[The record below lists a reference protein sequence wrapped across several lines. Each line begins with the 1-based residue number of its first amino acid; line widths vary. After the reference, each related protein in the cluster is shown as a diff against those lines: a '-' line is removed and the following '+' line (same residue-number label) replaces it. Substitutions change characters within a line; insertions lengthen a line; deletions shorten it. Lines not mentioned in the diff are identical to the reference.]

1 MNKFLKL
8 SWPHAVAILALV
20 VLSSAY
26 FSPLWQG
33 YDLDQNDIVQWRG
46 MSQELSNYR
55 QLHNEEALWSNSMF
69 GGMPAYQVSTE
80 HNANLLRPILLTLR
94 LGLPG
99 AIGTLFL
106 CFLGYY
112 ILGLCLRLGPWYSLV
127 GAVAFGF
134 ATITILY
141 LGAGHTGKVTSIAF
155 LAPALGGF
163 ILAFRGRA
171 YLGGAIFMLFL
182 GLNIAANHL
191 QMTYYL
197 AFLLVAVALGESI
210 RLLITKQFKAL
221 GMSLAVLAV
230 ASIVAVL
237 PSASNLMTTFEYSKY
252 TTRGSS
258 DLTLKPKESSNIEQ
272 EGLSGSYILDYN
284 FASGEQWSLLI
295 PNAKGGA
302 SSRGIDNKDAFLRA
316 GKINKIVNKGEIK
329 NYLQKYSNGYWG
341 AQSFTGGAFYFGAAI
356 MTLFILA
363 FVGLKDGIKWP
374 FLVITL
380 LALGLCLK
388 EMTGLNSMF
397 IEKIPLYN
405 KFRDS
410 KMILVLI
417 QVMAAAMGMMF
428 LKKLVE
434 GEIAWGEKGKKI
446 LTSAVAVFAIVI
458 MYLYVSPS
466 SIGSLITEQE
476 QEQVDKAPPE
486 QRSVMGEYI
495 TALNDVRAEIFKA
508 DAKRSLF
515 LVILASGGVLTL
527 LYAKNKKLKMSILP
541 AIGLI
546 ALFDGFSVSRRY
558 LNLEK
563 EKGATYKKFV
573 TLEQKE
579 IPVKANTADFSILD
593 LEKPAVVDFENKSK
607 ALEQAL
613 TNSGI
618 YDHVKTKG
626 ALKEVANFG
635 ALQLNSDF
643 RVARLGNPFND
654 AQTSFFHK
662 SIGGYHG
669 AKLKRFQEIIDFH
682 LSNEL
687 RLVQNSLIDF
697 ALRTDSTIAKQALE
711 LKDSPELDNFYQA
724 LLQQYDFSAFSQPL
738 KTPVL
743 NMLNTKYYI
752 GNPEQPAIPNKFA
765 IGNAWF
771 VSQVKTTNNSDEE
784 IVALGEIDPKV
795 EATTQ
800 ASFATQ
806 FHAAQGAVDS
816 TASVRMLAYETKV
829 LRYEVNNTSAEA
841 QPVVFSEIYYPEGW
855 ICRIDGNEVEAARVN
870 YVLRGA
876 MVPAGTHTVEWS
888 FEPKV
893 WEKGTTISYAG
904 SALLFALL
912 AFAGFMV
919 YKEEKKA

>member
-1 MNKFLKL
+1 
-8 SWPHAVAILALV
+8 
-20 VLSSAY
+20 
-26 FSPLWQG
+26 
-33 YDLDQNDIVQWRG
+33 
-46 MSQELSNYR
+46 
-55 QLHNEEALWSNSMF
+55 
-69 GGMPAYQVSTE
+69 
-80 HNANLLRPILLTLR
+80 
-94 LGLPG
+94 
-99 AIGTLFL
+99 
-106 CFLGYY
+106 
-112 ILGLCLRLGPWYSLV
+112 
-127 GAVAFGF
+127 
-134 ATITILY
+134 LY

-210 RLLITKQFKAL
+210 RLAVAKQFKAL

-230 ASIVAVL
+230 ASVVAVL

-302 SSRGIDNKDAFLRA
+302 SAAIGDKNKDAIPNA
-316 GKINKIVNKGEIK
+316 AKGNKNVNKFKDDLKGT
-329 NYLQKYSNGYWG
+329 NSYWG
-341 AQSFTGGAFYFGAAI
+341 AQRFTGGAFYFGAAI

-397 IEKIPLYN
+397 IEKIPMYN

-410 KMILVLI
+410 KMILVLV

-434 GEIAWGEKGKKI
+434 GEVAWGKNGKKI
-446 LTSAVAVFAIVI
+446 LTGAVAVFAIVI

-466 SIGSLITEQE
+466 STGILISPQE
-476 QEQVDKAPPE
+476 QEQFDQMAKNAPKE
-486 QRSVMGEYI
+486 QVAMIDDYSS
-495 TALNDVRAEIFKA
+495 ALQDVRAEIFKA

-515 LVILASGGVLTL
+515 LVLLISGGVLAL
-527 LYAKNKKLKMSILP
+527 VYMNNKTLKMAILP
-541 AIGLI
+541 IVGVI
-546 ALFDGFSVSRRY
+546 VLFDGFSVSRRY

-563 EKGATYKKFV
+563 EKGAYKKFV
-573 TLEQKE
+573 TLEEKE
-579 IPVKANTADFSILD
+579 IPVKPSAADFSILD
-593 LEKPAVVDFENKSK
+593 LEKPAVADFENKSNSLEE
-607 ALEQAL
+607 ALK
-613 TNSGI
+613 NSGI
-618 YDHVKTKG
+618 YDHVKSKD
-626 ALKEVANFG
+626 AMKEVANFG
-635 ALQLNSDF
+635 TLQLNSDF

-654 AQTSFFHK
+654 AETSFFHK

-669 AKLKRFQEIIDFH
+669 AKLKRIQEVIDFH
-682 LSNEL
+682 LAE
-687 RLVQNSLIDF
+687 
-697 ALRTDSTIAKQALE
+697 
-711 LKDSPELDNFYQA
+711 ELDSALAYLQA
-724 LLQQYDFSAFSQPL
+724 GTFDSLGGSLSI
-738 KTPVL
+738 L

-765 IGNAWF
+765 MGNAWF
-771 VSQVKTTNNSDEE
+771 VSKVRTTNNSDEE
-784 IVALGEIDPKV
+784 IVALGEINPKV

-841 QPVVFSEIYYPEGW
+841 QPVVFSEIYYPQGW
-855 ICRIDGNEVEAARVN
+855 ICRIDGNEVDAARVN

-912 AFAGFMV
+912 GLAGFMV
-919 YKEEKKA
+919 YKEERKLS

>member
-8 SWPHAVAILALV
+8 SWPHAVAILSLV
-20 VLSSAY
+20 ILSSAY

-80 HNANLLRPILLTLR
+80 HNANLLRPVLLTLR

-210 RLLITKQFKAL
+210 RLIVEKQFKAL
-221 GMSLAVLAV
+221 SMSLAVLAV
-230 ASIVAVL
+230 ASVVAVL

-302 SSRGIDNKDAFLRA
+302 SAAIGDKNKDAISNA
-316 GKINKIVNKGEIK
+316 AKGNKNVNKFKDDLKGT
-329 NYLQKYSNGYWG
+329 NSYWG
-341 AQSFTGGAFYFGAAI
+341 AQRFTGGAFYFGAAI

-397 IEKIPLYN
+397 IEKIPMYN

-446 LTSAVAVFAIVI
+446 LTGAVAVFAIVI

-466 SIGSLITEQE
+466 STGTMISPQE
-476 QEQVDKAPPE
+476 QEQFDQMAKSAPKE
-486 QRSVMGEYI
+486 QVAMIDDYSS
-495 TALNDVRAEIFKA
+495 ALQDVRAEIFKS
-508 DAKRSLF
+508 DVKRSLF
-515 LVILASGGVLTL
+515 LVLLVSGAVLALV
-527 LYAKNKKLKMSILP
+527 YVKNSTLKMAILP
-541 AIGLI
+541 VIGVI

-563 EKGATYKKFV
+563 EKGAYKKFV
-573 TLEQKE
+573 TLEEKE
-579 IPVKANTADFSILD
+579 IPVKPSAADFSILD
-593 LEKPAVVDFENKSK
+593 LEKPAVADFDNKSN

-613 TNSGI
+613 SNSGI

-654 AQTSFFHK
+654 AETSFFHK

-669 AKLKRFQEIIDFH
+669 AKLKRIQEVIDFH
-682 LSNEL
+682 LAE
-687 RLVQNSLIDF
+687 
-697 ALRTDSTIAKQALE
+697 
-711 LKDSPELDNFYQA
+711 ELDSALAYLQA
-724 LLQQYDFSAFSQPL
+724 GTFDSLGGSLSI
-738 KTPVL
+738 L

-771 VSQVKTTNNSDEE
+771 VSKVRTTNNSDEE
-784 IVALGEIDPKV
+784 MIALGEIDSKM

-800 ASFATQ
+800 ASFGTQ
-806 FHAAQGAVDS
+806 FHASQSAVDS

-855 ICRIDGNEVEAARVN
+855 ICRIDGNEVDAARVN
-870 YVLRGA
+870 YVLRGT

>member
-8 SWPHAVAILALV
+8 SWPHAVAILSLV
-20 VLSSAY
+20 ILASVY

-33 YDLDQNDIVQWRG
+33 FDLDQHDIVQWRG

-55 QLHNEEALWSNSMF
+55 ELHNEEALWSNSMF

-80 HNANLLRPILLTLR
+80 HNANLLRPILLVLR

-134 ATITILY
+134 ATINILY

-197 AFLLVAVALGESI
+197 AFLLITVAIGESV
-210 RLLITKQFKAL
+210 RLAVGKQFKAL
-221 GMSLAVLAV
+221 LMSLAVLAV
-230 ASIVAVL
+230 ATVVAIL
-237 PSASNLMTTFEYSKY
+237 PSASNLMTTYEYSKY

-258 DLTLKPKESSNIEQ
+258 DLTLKPKESSNIEK

-302 SSRGIDNKDAFLRA
+302 SAAIAESNKDAIPNA
-316 GKINKIVNKGEIK
+316 AKGNKNVNKFKDDLKGT
-329 NYLQKYSNGYWG
+329 NAYWG
-341 AQSFTGGAFYFGAAI
+341 AQRFTGGAFYFGAAI

-397 IEKIPLYN
+397 IEKIPMYN

-446 LTSAVAVFAIVI
+446 LTGAVAVFAIVI

-466 SIGSLITEQE
+466 STGSMISPQE
-476 QEQVDKAPPE
+476 QEQFDEMAKSAPKE
-486 QRSVMGEYI
+486 QVAMIDDYSS
-495 TALNDVRAEIFKA
+495 ALQDVRAEIFKA

-515 LVILASGGVLTL
+515 LVLLVSGAVLALV
-527 LYAKNKKLKMSILP
+527 YVKNSTLKMAILP
-541 AIGLI
+541 VIGVI
-546 ALFDGFSVSRRY
+546 ALIDGFSVSRRY
-558 LNLEK
+558 LNLDK
-563 EKGATYKKFV
+563 EKGAYKKFV
-573 TLEQKE
+573 AIENKE
-579 IPVKANTADFSILD
+579 IPVKAKAADFSILD
-593 LEKPAVVDFENKSK
+593 LEKPNVADFDNKSNE
-607 ALEQAL
+607 LEQAL
-613 TNSGI
+613 KNSGI
-618 YDHVKTKG
+618 YNHVKSKD
-626 ALKEVANFG
+626 AMKEVANFG

-654 AQTSFFHK
+654 AETSFFHK

-669 AKLKRFQEIIDFH
+669 AKLKRMQEVIDFH
-682 LSNEL
+682 LTE
-687 RLVQNSLIDF
+687 
-697 ALRTDSTIAKQALE
+697 
-711 LKDSPELDNFYQA
+711 ELDSAIAYLQA
-724 LLQQYDFSAFSQPL
+724 GTFDSLGGTL
-738 KTPVL
+738 TVL

-752 GNPEQPAIPNKFA
+752 GNPEQPAFPNKFA
-765 IGNAWF
+765 MGNAWF
-771 VSQVKTTNNSDEE
+771 VSKVRTTNNSDEE
-784 IVALGEIDPKV
+784 MIALGEIDAKM

-800 ASFATQ
+800 ASFGTQ
-806 FHAAQGAVDS
+806 FHAAQSAVDS

-870 YVLRGA
+870 YVLRGV

-893 WEKGTTISYAG
+893 WERGTTISYAG

>member
-1 MNKFLKL
+1 MNNFLKL
-8 SWPHAVAILALV
+8 SWPHAVAILSLV
-20 VLSSAY
+20 ILSSVY

-55 QLHNEEALWSNSMF
+55 ELHKEEALWSNSMF
-69 GGMPAYQVSTE
+69 GGMPAYQVSTK
-80 HNANLLRPILLTLR
+80 HDANLLRPILLTLR

-134 ATITILY
+134 ATINILY
-141 LGAGHTGKVTSIAF
+141 LGAGHTGKVTAIAF

-197 AFLLVAVALGESI
+197 AFLLVAVAIGESV
-210 RLLITKQFKAL
+210 RLIVAKQFKAL
-221 GMSLAVLAV
+221 SMSLAVLAV

-302 SSRGIDNKDAFLRA
+302 SAAIAENNKDAIPNA
-316 GKINKIVNKGEIK
+316 AKGNKNVNKFKDDLKGT
-329 NYLQKYSNGYWG
+329 NSYWG
-341 AQSFTGGAFYFGAAI
+341 AQRFTGGAFYFGAAI

-374 FLVITL
+374 FLVVTL

-397 IEKIPLYN
+397 IEKIPMYN

-428 LKKLVE
+428 LKRLVE
-434 GEIAWGEKGKKI
+434 GEIAWGAKGKKV
-446 LTSAVAVFAIVI
+446 LTGAVAVFALVI
-458 MYLYVSPS
+458 MFLYVSPS
-466 SIGSLITEQE
+466 STGSLISPQE
-476 QEQVDKAPPE
+476 QEQFDQMAKSAPKE
-486 QRSVMGEYI
+486 QVAMIDDYTS
-495 TALNDVRAEIFKA
+495 ALQDVRVEIFKA

-515 LVILASGGVLTL
+515 LVILISGAVLAL
-527 LYAKNKKLKMSILP
+527 VYVKNDKLKMAILP
-541 AIGLI
+541 IVGVI
-546 ALFDGFSVSRRY
+546 VLFDGFSVSRRY

-563 EKGATYKKFV
+563 EKGAYKKFV
-573 TLEQKE
+573 TLEEKE
-579 IPVKANTADFSILD
+579 IPVNPSAADFSILD
-593 LEKPAVVDFENKSK
+593 LEKPNVADFDNKSN

-626 ALKEVANFG
+626 AMKEVANFG

-654 AQTSFFHK
+654 AETSFFHK

-669 AKLKRFQEIIDFH
+669 AKLKRMQEVIDFH
-682 LSNEL
+682 LAE
-687 RLVQNSLIDF
+687 
-697 ALRTDSTIAKQALE
+697 
-711 LKDSPELDNFYQA
+711 ELDSAIAYLQA
-724 LLQQYDFSAFSQPL
+724 GTFDSLGGTL
-738 KTPVL
+738 TVL

-752 GNPEQPAIPNKFA
+752 GNPEQPAFPNKFA
-765 IGNAWF
+765 MGNAWF
-771 VSQVKTTNNSDEE
+771 VSKVRTTNNSDEE
-784 IVALGEIDPKV
+784 MIALGEIDSKI

-800 ASFATQ
+800 ASFGTQ
-806 FHAAQGAVDS
+806 FHAPQTAVDS

-855 ICRIDGNEVEAARVN
+855 ICRIDGNEVDAARVN

-912 AFAGFMV
+912 GLAGFMV

>member
-1 MNKFLKL
+1 MNNFLKL
-8 SWPHAVAILALV
+8 SWPHAVAILSLV
-20 VLSSAY
+20 ILSSVY

-55 QLHNEEALWSNSMF
+55 ELHKEEALWSNSMF
-69 GGMPAYQVSTE
+69 GGMPAYQVSTK
-80 HNANLLRPILLTLR
+80 HDANLLRPILLTLR

-127 GAVAFGF
+127 GAVAFGL
-134 ATITILY
+134 ATINILY
-141 LGAGHTGKVTSIAF
+141 LGAGHTGKVTAIAF

-197 AFLLVAVALGESI
+197 AFLLIAVAIGESV
-210 RLLITKQFKAL
+210 RLILAKQFKAL
-221 GMSLAVLAV
+221 SMSLAVLAV
-230 ASIVAVL
+230 ASVVAVL
-237 PSASNLMTTFEYSKY
+237 PSASNLMTTYEYSKY

-302 SSRGIDNKDAFLRA
+302 SAAIAENNKDAIPNA
-316 GKINKIVNKGEIK
+316 AKGNKNVNKFKDDLKGT
-329 NYLQKYSNGYWG
+329 NSYWG
-341 AQSFTGGAFYFGAAI
+341 AQRFTGGAFYFGAAI

-374 FLVITL
+374 FLVVTL

-397 IEKIPLYN
+397 IEKIPMYN

-428 LKKLVE
+428 LKRLVE
-434 GEIAWGEKGKKI
+434 GEIAWGAKGKKV
-446 LTSAVAVFAIVI
+446 LTVAVAVFALVI
-458 MYLYVSPS
+458 MFLYLSPS
-466 SIGSLITEQE
+466 STGSLIAPQE
-476 QEQVDKAPPE
+476 QEQFDQMAKSAPKE
-486 QRSVMGEYI
+486 QVAMIDDYTS
-495 TALNDVRAEIFKA
+495 ALQDVRVEIFKA

-515 LVILASGGVLTL
+515 LVILISGAVLAL
-527 LYAKNKKLKMSILP
+527 VYVKNDKLKMAILP
-541 AIGLI
+541 IVGVI
-546 ALFDGFSVSRRY
+546 VLFDGFSVSRRY

-563 EKGATYKKFV
+563 EKGAYKKFV
-573 TLEQKE
+573 TLEEKE
-579 IPVKANTADFSILD
+579 IPVKPSAADFSILD
-593 LEKPAVVDFENKSK
+593 LEKPAVADFDNKSN

-626 ALKEVANFG
+626 AMKEVANFG

-654 AQTSFFHK
+654 AETSFFHK

-669 AKLKRFQEIIDFH
+669 AKLKRMQEVIDFH
-682 LSNEL
+682 LAE
-687 RLVQNSLIDF
+687 
-697 ALRTDSTIAKQALE
+697 
-711 LKDSPELDNFYQA
+711 ELDSAIAYLQA
-724 LLQQYDFSAFSQPL
+724 GTFDSLGGTL
-738 KTPVL
+738 TVL

-752 GNPEQPAIPNKFA
+752 GNPEQPAFPNKFA
-765 IGNAWF
+765 MGNAWF
-771 VSQVKTTNNSDEE
+771 VSKVRTTNNSDEE
-784 IVALGEIDPKV
+784 MIALGEIDSKI

-800 ASFATQ
+800 ASFGTQ
-806 FHAAQGAVDS
+806 FHAPQTAVDS

-855 ICRIDGNEVEAARVN
+855 ICRIDGNEVDAARVN

-912 AFAGFMV
+912 GLAGFMV

>member
-8 SWPHAVAILALV
+8 SWPHAVAILSLV
-20 VLSSAY
+20 ILSSVY

-55 QLHNEEALWSNSMF
+55 ELHNEEALWSNSMF

-210 RLLITKQFKAL
+210 RLIVEKQFKAL
-221 GMSLAVLAV
+221 SMSLAVLAV
-230 ASIVAVL
+230 ASIVGVL

-302 SSRGIDNKDAFLRA
+302 SAAIGDKNKDAIPNA
-316 GKINKIVNKGEIK
+316 AKGNKNVNKFKDDLKGT
-329 NYLQKYSNGYWG
+329 NAYWG
-341 AQSFTGGAFYFGAAI
+341 AQRFTGGAFYFGAAI

-397 IEKIPLYN
+397 IEKIPMYN

-434 GEIAWGEKGKKI
+434 GEVAWGKNGKKI
-446 LTSAVAVFAIVI
+446 LTGAVAVFAIVI
-458 MYLYVSPS
+458 MYLFVSPS
-466 SIGSLITEQE
+466 STGTMISPQE
-476 QEQVDKAPPE
+476 QEQFNEFGTVHLVSEILNNPAKAIAAPKEQLAMVDD
-486 QRSVMGEYI
+486 YI
-495 TALNDVRAEIFKA
+495 GGLSAVRAEIFKA

-515 LVILASGGVLTL
+515 LVILISGAVLAL
-527 LYAKNKKLKMSILP
+527 VYVKNDKLKMAILP
-541 AIGLI
+541 IVGVI
-546 ALFDGFSVSRRY
+546 VLFDGFSVSRRY
-558 LNLEK
+558 LNLDK
-563 EKGATYKKFV
+563 EKGAYKKFV
-573 TLEQKE
+573 SLEEKE
-579 IPVKANTADFSILD
+579 IPVKPSAADFSILD
-593 LEKPAVVDFENKSK
+593 LEKPAVADFDNKSN

-618 YDHVKTKG
+618 YDHVKSKG

-643 RVARLGNPFND
+643 RVARLGNTFND
-654 AQTSFFHK
+654 AETSFFHK

-669 AKLKRFQEIIDFH
+669 AKLKRIQEVIDFH
-682 LSNEL
+682 LAEDLDSAL
-687 RLVQNSLIDF
+687 AYLQAGTFDSLGGS
-697 ALRTDSTIAKQALE
+697 LS
-711 LKDSPELDNFYQA
+711 
-724 LLQQYDFSAFSQPL
+724 
-738 KTPVL
+738 VL

-765 IGNAWF
+765 MGNAWF
-771 VSQVKTTNNSDEE
+771 VSKVKTTNNSDEE
-784 IVALGEIDPKV
+784 MVALGEIDAKV

-800 ASFATQ
+800 AAYATQ
-806 FHAAQGAVDS
+806 FHAPQTTVDS

-912 AFAGFMV
+912 GLAGFMV

>member
-8 SWPHAVAILALV
+8 SWPHAVAILSLV
-20 VLSSAY
+20 ILSSVY

-55 QLHNEEALWSNSMF
+55 ELHNEEALWSNSMF

-80 HNANLLRPILLTLR
+80 HNANLLRPILLVLR

-127 GAVAFGF
+127 GSIAFGF

-155 LAPALGGF
+155 LAPTLGGF

-197 AFLLVAVALGESI
+197 AFLLVAVAVGESI
-210 RLLITKQFKAL
+210 RLVLAKQFKAL

-230 ASIVAVL
+230 ASVVAVL

-302 SSRGIDNKDAFLRA
+302 SSAIGDKNKDAIPNA
-316 GKINKIVNKGEIK
+316 AKGNKNVNKFKDDLKGT
-329 NYLQKYSNGYWG
+329 NSYWG
-341 AQSFTGGAFYFGAAI
+341 AQRFTGGAFYFGAAI

-397 IEKIPLYN
+397 IEKIPMYN

-446 LTSAVAVFAIVI
+446 LTGAVALFAIVI
-458 MYLYVSPS
+458 MFLYVSPS
-466 SIGSLITEQE
+466 STGTMISPQE
-476 QEQVDKAPPE
+476 QEQFDQMAKSGPKE
-486 QRSVMGEYI
+486 QAAMVEDYSV
-495 TALNDVRAEIFKA
+495 ALQDVRAEIFKA

-515 LVILASGGVLTL
+515 LVILISGGVLAL
-527 LYAKNKKLKMSILP
+527 LYVKKDKLKLAILP
-541 AIGLI
+541 IVGVI
-546 ALFDGFSVSRRY
+546 VLFDGFSVSRRY

-563 EKGATYKKFV
+563 EKGAYKKFV
-573 TLEQKE
+573 TLEEKE
-579 IPVKANTADFSILD
+579 IPVKPSAADFSILD
-593 LEKPAVVDFENKSK
+593 LEKPAVADFDNKSNE
-607 ALEQAL
+607 LEQAL

-618 YDHVKTKG
+618 YDHIKTKG

-635 ALQLNSDF
+635 TLQLNSDF

-654 AQTSFFHK
+654 AETSFFHK

-669 AKLKRFQEIIDFH
+669 AKLKRIQEVIDFH
-682 LSNEL
+682 LAE
-687 RLVQNSLIDF
+687 
-697 ALRTDSTIAKQALE
+697 
-711 LKDSPELDNFYQA
+711 ELDSALAYLQA
-724 LLQQYDFSAFSQPL
+724 GTYDSLGGSL
-738 KTPVL
+738 SVL

-765 IGNAWF
+765 MGNAWF

-784 IVALGEIDPKV
+784 IVALGEIDAKL

-800 ASFATQ
+800 TIFTTQ
-806 FHAAQGAVDS
+806 FHAPQSAVDS

-855 ICRIDGNEVEAARVN
+855 ICRIDGNEVDAARVN

-912 AFAGFMV
+912 GLAGFMV

>member
-1 MNKFLKL
+1 MNKFFKL
-8 SWPHAVAILALV
+8 SWPHAVAILSLV
-20 VLSSAY
+20 ILASVY

-55 QLHNEEALWSNSMF
+55 ELHNEEALWSNSMF

-134 ATITILY
+134 ATINILY

-210 RLLITKQFKAL
+210 RLIVEKQFKAL
-221 GMSLAVLAV
+221 SMSLAVLAV

-237 PSASNLMTTFEYSKY
+237 PSASNLMTTYEYSKY

-302 SSRGIDNKDAFLRA
+302 SAAIGDKNKDAIPNA
-316 GKINKIVNKGEIK
+316 AKGNKNVNKFKDDLKGT
-329 NYLQKYSNGYWG
+329 NSYWG
-341 AQSFTGGAFYFGAAI
+341 AQRFTGGAFYFGAAI
-356 MTLFILA
+356 MSLFILA

-397 IEKIPLYN
+397 IEKIPMYN

-434 GEIAWGEKGKKI
+434 GEVAWGKNGKKI
-446 LTSAVAVFAIVI
+446 LTGAVAVFAIVI

-466 SIGSLITEQE
+466 STGTMISPQE
-476 QEQVDKAPPE
+476 QEQFDQMAKSAPKE
-486 QRSVMGEYI
+486 QVAMIDDYSS
-495 TALNDVRAEIFKA
+495 ALQDVRAEIFKA

-515 LVILASGGVLTL
+515 LVLLISGGVLAL
-527 LYAKNKKLKMSILP
+527 VYMNNKTLKMAILP
-541 AIGLI
+541 IVGVI
-546 ALFDGFSVSRRY
+546 VLFDGFSVSRRY

-563 EKGATYKKFV
+563 EKGAYKKFV
-573 TLEQKE
+573 TLEEKE
-579 IPVKANTADFSILD
+579 IPVKPSAADFSILD
-593 LEKPAVVDFENKSK
+593 LEKPAVADFENKSNS
-607 ALEQAL
+607 LEQAL
-613 TNSGI
+613 KNSGI
-618 YDHVKTKG
+618 YDHVKSKDG
-626 ALKEVANFG
+626 MKEVANFG
-635 ALQLNSDF
+635 TLQLNSDF

-654 AQTSFFHK
+654 AETSFFHK

-669 AKLKRFQEIIDFH
+669 AKLKRIQEVIDFH
-682 LSNEL
+682 LAE
-687 RLVQNSLIDF
+687 
-697 ALRTDSTIAKQALE
+697 
-711 LKDSPELDNFYQA
+711 ELDSALAYLQA
-724 LLQQYDFSAFSQPL
+724 GTFDSLGGSLSI
-738 KTPVL
+738 L

-771 VSQVKTTNNSDEE
+771 VSKVKTTNNSDEE
-784 IVALGEIDPKV
+784 IIALGEIDPKV

-912 AFAGFMV
+912 GLAGFMV
-919 YKEEKKA
+919 YKEERKLS

>member
-8 SWPHAVAILALV
+8 SWPHAVAILSLV
-20 VLSSAY
+20 ILSSVY

-55 QLHNEEALWSNSMF
+55 ELHKEEALWSNSMF

-134 ATITILY
+134 ATINILY

-197 AFLLVAVALGESI
+197 AFLLVAVALGESV
-210 RLLITKQFKAL
+210 RLIVEKQFKAL

-237 PSASNLMTTFEYSKY
+237 PSASNLMTTYEYSKY

-302 SSRGIDNKDAFLRA
+302 SAAIGDKNKDAIPNA
-316 GKINKIVNKGEIK
+316 AKGNKNVNKFKDDLKGT
-329 NYLQKYSNGYWG
+329 NSYWG
-341 AQSFTGGAFYFGAAI
+341 AQRFTGGAFYFGAAI

-397 IEKIPLYN
+397 IEKIPMYN
-405 KFRDS
+405 KFGDS

-446 LTSAVAVFAIVI
+446 LTGAVAVFAIVI

-466 SIGSLITEQE
+466 STGTMISPQE
-476 QEQVDKAPPE
+476 QEQFDQMAKSAPKE
-486 QRSVMGEYI
+486 QVAMIDDYSS
-495 TALNDVRAEIFKA
+495 ALQDVRAEIFKA

-515 LVILASGGVLTL
+515 FVIVVSAAILSLIYVKNKNLRLAVLPVIGVL
-527 LYAKNKKLKMSILP
+527 
-541 AIGLI
+541 
-546 ALFDGFSVSRRY
+546 ALMDGFSVSRRY

-563 EKGATYKKFV
+563 EKGAYKKFV
-573 TLEQKE
+573 AIENKE
-579 IPVKANTADFSILD
+579 IPVKAKAADFSILD
-593 LEKPAVVDFENKSK
+593 LEKPNVADFDNKSNE
-607 ALEQAL
+607 LEQAL
-613 TNSGI
+613 KKSGI
-618 YDHVKTKG
+618 YDHVKSKD
-626 ALKEVANFG
+626 AMKEVANFG

-654 AQTSFFHK
+654 AETSFFHK

-669 AKLKRFQEIIDFH
+669 AKLKRMQEVIDFH
-682 LSNEL
+682 LAE
-687 RLVQNSLIDF
+687 
-697 ALRTDSTIAKQALE
+697 
-711 LKDSPELDNFYQA
+711 ELDSAIAYLQA
-724 LLQQYDFSAFSQPL
+724 GTFDSLGGSL
-738 KTPVL
+738 TVL

-765 IGNAWF
+765 MGNAWF
-771 VSQVKTTNNSDEE
+771 ISKVRTTNNSDEE
-784 IVALGEIDPKV
+784 MMALGEIDSKI

-800 ASFATQ
+800 ASFGTQ
-806 FHAAQGAVDS
+806 FHAAQSAVDS

-841 QPVVFSEIYYPEGW
+841 QPVVFSEIYYPQGW

-876 MVPAGTHTVEWS
+876 MIPAGTHTVEWS

>member
-8 SWPHAVAILALV
+8 SWPHAVAILSLV
-20 VLSSAY
+20 ILSSVY

-55 QLHNEEALWSNSMF
+55 ELHNEEALWSNSMF

-210 RLLITKQFKAL
+210 RLIVEKQFKAL
-221 GMSLAVLAV
+221 SKSLAVLAV

-302 SSRGIDNKDAFLRA
+302 SAAIGDKNKDAIPNA
-316 GKINKIVNKGEIK
+316 AKGNKNVNKFKDDLKGT
-329 NYLQKYSNGYWG
+329 NAYWG
-341 AQSFTGGAFYFGAAI
+341 AQRFTGGAFYFGAAI

-380 LALGLCLK
+380 LAVGLCLK
-388 EMTGLNSMF
+388 DMTGLNSMF
-397 IEKIPLYN
+397 IEKIPMYN

-410 KMILVLI
+410 KMILVLV

-434 GEIAWGEKGKKI
+434 GEVAWGNNGKKI
-446 LTSAVAVFAIVI
+446 LTGAVAVFAIVI

-466 SIGSLITEQE
+466 STGTMISPQE
-476 QEQVDKAPPE
+476 QEQFDQMAKSAPKE
-486 QRSVMGEYI
+486 QVAMIDDYSS
-495 TALNDVRAEIFKA
+495 ALQDVRAEIFKA

-515 LVILASGGVLTL
+515 LVILISGAVLAL
-527 LYAKNKKLKMSILP
+527 VYVKNDKLKMAILP
-541 AIGLI
+541 IVGVI
-546 ALFDGFSVSRRY
+546 VLFDGFSVSRRY
-558 LNLEK
+558 LNLDK
-563 EKGATYKKFV
+563 EKGAYKKFV
-573 TLEQKE
+573 SLEEKE
-579 IPVKANTADFSILD
+579 IPVKPSAADFSILD
-593 LEKPAVVDFENKSK
+593 LEKPAVADFDNKSN

-618 YDHVKTKG
+618 YDHVKSKG

-643 RVARLGNPFND
+643 RVARLGNTFND
-654 AQTSFFHK
+654 AETSFFHK

-669 AKLKRFQEIIDFH
+669 AKLKRIQEVIDFH
-682 LSNEL
+682 LAE
-687 RLVQNSLIDF
+687 
-697 ALRTDSTIAKQALE
+697 
-711 LKDSPELDNFYQA
+711 ELDSALAYLQA
-724 LLQQYDFSAFSQPL
+724 GTFDSLGGSL
-738 KTPVL
+738 TVL

-765 IGNAWF
+765 MGNAWF
-771 VSQVKTTNNSDEE
+771 VSKVKTTNNSDEE
-784 IVALGEIDPKV
+784 MVALGEIDAKV

-800 ASFATQ
+800 AAYATQ
-806 FHAAQGAVDS
+806 FHAPQTTVDS

-855 ICRIDGNEVEAARVN
+855 ICRIDGNEVDAARVN

>member
-1 MNKFLKL
+1 MKKFLKL
-8 SWPHAVAILALV
+8 SWPHAVAILTLV
-20 VLSSAY
+20 ILASVY

-33 YDLDQNDIVQWRG
+33 YDLNQPDIVQWRG

-55 QLHNEEALWSNSMF
+55 ELHNEEALWSNSMF

-134 ATITILY
+134 ATINILY

-197 AFLLVAVALGESI
+197 AFLLIAVAIGESV
-210 RLLITKQFKAL
+210 RLAVGKQFKAL
-221 GMSLAVLAV
+221 IMSLAVLAV
-230 ASIVAVL
+230 ASIVAIL
-237 PSASNLMTTFEYSKY
+237 PSASNLMTTYEYSKY

-258 DLTLKPKESSNIEQ
+258 ELTLKPKESSNIEQ

-302 SSRGIDNKDAFLRA
+302 SAAIGDKHKDAIPNAAKGNR
-316 GKINKIVNKGEIK
+316 NVNKFKDDLKGT
-329 NYLQKYSNGYWG
+329 NSYWG
-341 AQSFTGGAFYFGAAI
+341 AQRFTGGAFYFGAAI

-374 FLVITL
+374 FLIITL

-388 EMTGLNSMF
+388 EMIGLNSMF
-397 IEKIPLYN
+397 IEKIPMYN

-434 GEIAWGEKGKKI
+434 GEIAWGEKGKKV
-446 LTSAVAVFAIVI
+446 LTGAVAVFALVI

-466 SIGSLITEQE
+466 STGTMISPQE
-476 QEQVDKAPPE
+476 QEQFDQMSKSAPKE
-486 QRSVMGEYI
+486 QVAMIDDYSS
-495 TALNDVRAEIFKA
+495 ALQDVRAEIFKA

-515 LVILASGGVLTL
+515 LVILISGAVLAL
-527 LYAKNKKLKMSILP
+527 VYVKNDKLKMAILP
-541 AIGLI
+541 IVGVI
-546 ALFDGFSVSRRY
+546 VLFDGFSVSRRY

-563 EKGATYKKFV
+563 EKGAYKKFV
-573 TLEQKE
+573 TLEEKE
-579 IPVKANTADFSILD
+579 IPVKPSAADFSILD
-593 LEKPAVVDFENKSK
+593 LEKPLVADFDNKSN

-654 AQTSFFHK
+654 AETSFFHK

-669 AKLKRFQEIIDFH
+669 AKLKRIQEVIDFH
-682 LSNEL
+682 LAE
-687 RLVQNSLIDF
+687 
-697 ALRTDSTIAKQALE
+697 
-711 LKDSPELDNFYQA
+711 ELDSALAYLQA
-724 LLQQYDFSAFSQPL
+724 GTFDSLGGSL
-738 KTPVL
+738 TVL

-765 IGNAWF
+765 MGNAWF
-771 VSQVKTTNNSDEE
+771 VSKVKTTNNSDEE
-784 IVALGEIDPKV
+784 MIALGEIDPKM

-800 ASFATQ
+800 ASFGTQ
-806 FHAAQGAVDS
+806 FHAVQSAVDS

-919 YKEEKKA
+919 YREEKKA

>member
-8 SWPHAVAILALV
+8 SWPHAVAILSLV
-20 VLSSAY
+20 ILASVY

-33 YDLDQNDIVQWRG
+33 YDLNQPDIVQWRG

-55 QLHNEEALWSNSMF
+55 ELHNEEALWSNSMF

-134 ATITILY
+134 ATINILY

-197 AFLLVAVALGESI
+197 AFLLVAVAVGESI
-210 RLLITKQFKAL
+210 RLVLAKQFKAL

-230 ASIVAVL
+230 ASVVAVL
-237 PSASNLMTTFEYSKY
+237 PSASNLMTTYEYSKY

-302 SSRGIDNKDAFLRA
+302 SAAIGDKHKDAIPNA
-316 GKINKIVNKGEIK
+316 AKGNKNVNKFKDDLKGT
-329 NYLQKYSNGYWG
+329 NSYWG
-341 AQSFTGGAFYFGAAI
+341 AQRFTGGAFYFGAAI
-356 MTLFILA
+356 MSLFILA

-397 IEKIPLYN
+397 IEKIPMYN

-434 GEIAWGEKGKKI
+434 GEVAWGKNGKKI
-446 LTSAVAVFAIVI
+446 LTGAVAVFAIVI

-466 SIGSLITEQE
+466 STGTMISPQE
-476 QEQVDKAPPE
+476 QEQFDQMAKSAPKE
-486 QRSVMGEYI
+486 QVAMIDDYSS
-495 TALNDVRAEIFKA
+495 ALQDVRAEIFKA

-515 LVILASGGVLTL
+515 LVLLISGGVLAL
-527 LYAKNKKLKMSILP
+527 VYMNNKTLKMAILP
-541 AIGLI
+541 IVGVI
-546 ALFDGFSVSRRY
+546 VLFDGFSVSRRY

-563 EKGATYKKFV
+563 EKGAYKKFV
-573 TLEQKE
+573 TLEEKE
-579 IPVKANTADFSILD
+579 IPVKPSAADFSILD
-593 LEKPAVVDFENKSK
+593 LEKPAVADFENKSNS
-607 ALEQAL
+607 LEQAL
-613 TNSGI
+613 KNSGI
-618 YDHVKTKG
+618 YDHVKSKD
-626 ALKEVANFG
+626 AMKEVANFG
-635 ALQLNSDF
+635 TLQLNSDF

-654 AQTSFFHK
+654 AETSFFHK

-669 AKLKRFQEIIDFH
+669 AKLKRIQEVIDFH
-682 LSNEL
+682 LAE
-687 RLVQNSLIDF
+687 
-697 ALRTDSTIAKQALE
+697 
-711 LKDSPELDNFYQA
+711 ELDSALAYLQA
-724 LLQQYDFSAFSQPL
+724 GTFDSLGGSLSI
-738 KTPVL
+738 L

-771 VSQVKTTNNSDEE
+771 VSKVKTTNNSDEE

-829 LRYEVNNTSAEA
+829 LRYEVNNTSAES

-912 AFAGFMV
+912 GLAGFMV
-919 YKEEKKA
+919 YKEERKLS

>member
-8 SWPHAVAILALV
+8 SWPHAVAILSLV
-20 VLSSAY
+20 ILSSVY

-55 QLHNEEALWSNSMF
+55 ELHNEEALWSNSMF

-80 HNANLLRPILLTLR
+80 HNANLLRPILLVLR

-127 GAVAFGF
+127 GAIAFGF

-155 LAPALGGF
+155 LAPTLGGF

-197 AFLLVAVALGESI
+197 AFLLVAVAVGESI
-210 RLLITKQFKAL
+210 RLVLAKQFKAL

-230 ASIVAVL
+230 ASVVAVL

-302 SSRGIDNKDAFLRA
+302 SSAIGDKNKDAIPNA
-316 GKINKIVNKGEIK
+316 AKGNKNVNKFKDDLKGT
-329 NYLQKYSNGYWG
+329 NSYWG
-341 AQSFTGGAFYFGAAI
+341 AQRFTGGAFYFGAAI

-397 IEKIPLYN
+397 IEKIPMYN

-417 QVMAAAMGMMF
+417 QVMAAALGMMF

-446 LTSAVAVFAIVI
+446 LTGAVALFAIVI
-458 MYLYVSPS
+458 MFLYVSPS
-466 SIGSLITEQE
+466 STGNMISPQE
-476 QEQVDKAPPE
+476 QEQFDQMAKSGPKE
-486 QRSVMGEYI
+486 QAAMVEDYSV
-495 TALNDVRAEIFKA
+495 ALQDVRAEIFKA

-515 LVILASGGVLTL
+515 LVILISGGVLAL
-527 LYAKNKKLKMSILP
+527 LYVKKDKLKLAILP
-541 AIGLI
+541 IVGVI
-546 ALFDGFSVSRRY
+546 VLFDGFSVSRRY

-563 EKGATYKKFV
+563 EKGAYKKFV
-573 TLEQKE
+573 TLEEKE
-579 IPVKANTADFSILD
+579 IPVKPSAADFSILD
-593 LEKPAVVDFENKSK
+593 LEKPAVADFDNKSNE
-607 ALEQAL
+607 LEQAL

-618 YDHVKTKG
+618 YDHIKTKG

-635 ALQLNSDF
+635 TLQLNSDF

-654 AQTSFFHK
+654 AETSFFHK

-669 AKLKRFQEIIDFH
+669 AKLKRIQEVIDFH
-682 LSNEL
+682 LAE
-687 RLVQNSLIDF
+687 
-697 ALRTDSTIAKQALE
+697 
-711 LKDSPELDNFYQA
+711 ELDSALAYLQA
-724 LLQQYDFSAFSQPL
+724 GTYDSLGGSL
-738 KTPVL
+738 SVL

-765 IGNAWF
+765 MGNAWF

-784 IVALGEIDPKV
+784 IVALGEIDAKL

-800 ASFATQ
+800 TTFTTQ
-806 FHAAQGAVDS
+806 FHAPQSAVDS

-855 ICRIDGNEVEAARVN
+855 ICRIDGNEVDAARVN

-912 AFAGFMV
+912 GLAGFMV

>member
-1 MNKFLKL
+1 MNNFLKL
-8 SWPHAVAILALV
+8 SWPHAVAILSLV
-20 VLSSAY
+20 ILSSVY

-55 QLHNEEALWSNSMF
+55 ELHKEEALWSNSMF
-69 GGMPAYQVSTE
+69 GGMPAYQVSTK
-80 HNANLLRPILLTLR
+80 HDANLLRPILLTLR

-134 ATITILY
+134 ATINILY

-197 AFLLVAVALGESI
+197 AFLLIAVAIGESV
-210 RLLITKQFKAL
+210 RLLVGKQLKAL
-221 GMSLAVLAV
+221 MMSLAVLAV
-230 ASIVAVL
+230 ASVVAVL
-237 PSASNLMTTFEYSKY
+237 PSASNLLTTYEYSKY

-302 SSRGIDNKDAFLRA
+302 SAAIAENNKDAIPNA
-316 GKINKIVNKGEIK
+316 AKGNKNVNKFKDDLKGT
-329 NYLQKYSNGYWG
+329 NSYWG
-341 AQSFTGGAFYFGAAI
+341 AQRFTGGAFYFGAAI

-374 FLVITL
+374 FLVVTL

-397 IEKIPLYN
+397 IEKIPMYN

-428 LKKLVE
+428 LKRLVE
-434 GEIAWGEKGKKI
+434 GEIAWGAKGKKV
-446 LTSAVAVFAIVI
+446 LTGAVAVFALVI
-458 MYLYVSPS
+458 MFLYVSPS
-466 SIGSLITEQE
+466 STGSLISPQE
-476 QEQVDKAPPE
+476 QEQFDQMAKSAPKE
-486 QRSVMGEYI
+486 QVAMIDDYTS
-495 TALNDVRAEIFKA
+495 ALQDVRVEIFKA

-515 LVILASGGVLTL
+515 LVILISGAVLAL
-527 LYAKNKKLKMSILP
+527 VYVKNDKLKMAILP
-541 AIGLI
+541 IVGVI
-546 ALFDGFSVSRRY
+546 VLFDGFSVSRRY

-563 EKGATYKKFV
+563 EKGAYKKFV
-573 TLEQKE
+573 TLEEKE
-579 IPVKANTADFSILD
+579 IPVKPSAADFSILD
-593 LEKPAVVDFENKSK
+593 LEKPNVADFDNKSN

-626 ALKEVANFG
+626 AMKEVANFG

-654 AQTSFFHK
+654 AETSFFHK

-669 AKLKRFQEIIDFH
+669 AKLKRMQEVIDFH
-682 LSNEL
+682 LAE
-687 RLVQNSLIDF
+687 
-697 ALRTDSTIAKQALE
+697 
-711 LKDSPELDNFYQA
+711 ELDSAIAYLQA
-724 LLQQYDFSAFSQPL
+724 GTFDSLGGTL
-738 KTPVL
+738 TVL

-752 GNPEQPAIPNKFA
+752 GNPEQPAFPNKFA
-765 IGNAWF
+765 MGNAWF
-771 VSQVKTTNNSDEE
+771 VSKVRTTNNSDEE
-784 IVALGEIDPKV
+784 MIALGEIDSKI

-800 ASFATQ
+800 ASFGTQ
-806 FHAAQGAVDS
+806 FHAPQTAVDS

-855 ICRIDGNEVEAARVN
+855 ICRIDGNEVDAARVN

-912 AFAGFMV
+912 GLAGFMV

>member
-8 SWPHAVAILALV
+8 SWPHAVAILSLV
-20 VLSSAY
+20 ILASVY

-33 YDLDQNDIVQWRG
+33 YDLNQPDIVQWRG

-55 QLHNEEALWSNSMF
+55 ELHNEEALWSNSMF

-134 ATITILY
+134 ATINILY
-141 LGAGHTGKVTSIAF
+141 LAAGHTGKVTSIAF

-197 AFLLVAVALGESI
+197 AFLLVAVAVGESI
-210 RLLITKQFKAL
+210 RLVLAKQFKAL

-230 ASIVAVL
+230 ASVVAVL
-237 PSASNLMTTFEYSKY
+237 PSASNLMTTYEYSKY

-302 SSRGIDNKDAFLRA
+302 SAAIGDKHKDAIPNA
-316 GKINKIVNKGEIK
+316 AKGNKNVNKFKDDLKGT
-329 NYLQKYSNGYWG
+329 NSYWG
-341 AQSFTGGAFYFGAAI
+341 AQRFTGGAFYFGAAI
-356 MTLFILA
+356 MSLFILA

-397 IEKIPLYN
+397 IEKIPMYN

-434 GEIAWGEKGKKI
+434 GEVAWGKNGKKI
-446 LTSAVAVFAIVI
+446 LTGAVAVFAIVI

-466 SIGSLITEQE
+466 STGTMISPQE
-476 QEQVDKAPPE
+476 QEQFDQMAKSAPKE
-486 QRSVMGEYI
+486 QVAMIDDYSS
-495 TALNDVRAEIFKA
+495 ALQDVRAEIFKA

-515 LVILASGGVLTL
+515 FVIVVSAAVLSLIYVKNKNLKLAVLPVIGVL
-527 LYAKNKKLKMSILP
+527 
-541 AIGLI
+541 
-546 ALFDGFSVSRRY
+546 ALMDGFSVSRRY

-563 EKGATYKKFV
+563 EKGAYKKFV
-573 TLEQKE
+573 TLEEKE
-579 IPVKANTADFSILD
+579 IPVKPSAADFSILD
-593 LEKPAVVDFENKSK
+593 LEKPAVADFENKSNS
-607 ALEQAL
+607 LEQAL
-613 TNSGI
+613 KNSGI
-618 YDHVKTKG
+618 YDHVKSKD
-626 ALKEVANFG
+626 AMKEVANFG
-635 ALQLNSDF
+635 TLQLNSDF

-654 AQTSFFHK
+654 AETSFFHK

-669 AKLKRFQEIIDFH
+669 AKLKRIQEVIDFH
-682 LSNEL
+682 LAE
-687 RLVQNSLIDF
+687 
-697 ALRTDSTIAKQALE
+697 
-711 LKDSPELDNFYQA
+711 ELDSALAYLQA
-724 LLQQYDFSAFSQPL
+724 GTFDSLGGSLSI
-738 KTPVL
+738 L

-771 VSQVKTTNNSDEE
+771 VSKVKTTNNSDEE

-829 LRYEVNNTSAEA
+829 LRYEVNNTSAES

-904 SALLFALL
+904 SAVLFALL
-912 AFAGFMV
+912 GLAGFMV
-919 YKEEKKA
+919 YKEERKLS

>member
-1 MNKFLKL
+1 MNNFLKL
-8 SWPHAVAILALV
+8 SWPHAVAILSLV
-20 VLSSAY
+20 ILSSVY

-55 QLHNEEALWSNSMF
+55 ELHKEEALWSNSMF
-69 GGMPAYQVSTE
+69 GGMPAYQVSTK
-80 HNANLLRPILLTLR
+80 HDANLLRPILLTLR

-127 GAVAFGF
+127 GAVAFGL
-134 ATITILY
+134 ATINILY
-141 LGAGHTGKVTSIAF
+141 LGAGHTGKVTAIAF

-197 AFLLVAVALGESI
+197 AFLLIAVAIGESV
-210 RLLITKQFKAL
+210 RLILAKQFKAL
-221 GMSLAVLAV
+221 SMSLAVLAV
-230 ASIVAVL
+230 ASVVAVL
-237 PSASNLMTTFEYSKY
+237 PSASNLMTTYEYSKY

-302 SSRGIDNKDAFLRA
+302 SAAIAENNKDAIPNA
-316 GKINKIVNKGEIK
+316 AKGNKNVNKFKDDLKGT
-329 NYLQKYSNGYWG
+329 NSYWG
-341 AQSFTGGAFYFGAAI
+341 AQRFTGGAFYFGAAI

-374 FLVITL
+374 FLVVTL

-397 IEKIPLYN
+397 IEKIPMYN

-428 LKKLVE
+428 LKRLVE
-434 GEIAWGEKGKKI
+434 GEIAWGAKGKKV
-446 LTSAVAVFAIVI
+446 LTVAVAVFALVI
-458 MYLYVSPS
+458 MFLYLSPS
-466 SIGSLITEQE
+466 STGSLIAPQE
-476 QEQVDKAPPE
+476 QEQFDQMAKSAPKE
-486 QRSVMGEYI
+486 QVAMIDDYTS
-495 TALNDVRAEIFKA
+495 ALQDVRVEIFKA

-515 LVILASGGVLTL
+515 LVILISGAVLAL
-527 LYAKNKKLKMSILP
+527 VYVKNDKLKMAILP
-541 AIGLI
+541 IVGVI
-546 ALFDGFSVSRRY
+546 VLFDGFSVSRRY

-563 EKGATYKKFV
+563 EKGAYKKFV
-573 TLEQKE
+573 TLEEKE
-579 IPVKANTADFSILD
+579 IPVKPSAADFSILD
-593 LEKPAVVDFENKSK
+593 LEKPAVADFDNKSN

-626 ALKEVANFG
+626 AMKEVANFG

-654 AQTSFFHK
+654 AETSFFHK

-669 AKLKRFQEIIDFH
+669 AKLKRMQEVIDFH
-682 LSNEL
+682 LAE
-687 RLVQNSLIDF
+687 
-697 ALRTDSTIAKQALE
+697 
-711 LKDSPELDNFYQA
+711 ELDSAIAYLQA
-724 LLQQYDFSAFSQPL
+724 GTFDSLGGTL
-738 KTPVL
+738 TVL

-752 GNPEQPAIPNKFA
+752 GNPEQPAFPNKFA
-765 IGNAWF
+765 MGNAWF
-771 VSQVKTTNNSDEE
+771 VSKVNTTKNSDEE
-784 IVALGEIDPKV
+784 IVALGEINSKM
-795 EATTQ
+795 EATAQ
-800 ASFATQ
+800 SAFATQ
-806 FHAAQGAVDS
+806 FHAPQNAVDS

-855 ICRIDGNEVEAARVN
+855 ICRIDGNEVDAARVN

-893 WEKGTTISYAG
+893 WEKGTSISYAG

-919 YKEEKKA
+919 YKEEKKLVLKEETKA

>member
-1 MNKFLKL
+1 MNNFLKL
-8 SWPHAVAILALV
+8 SWPHAVAILSLV
-20 VLSSAY
+20 ILSSVY

-55 QLHNEEALWSNSMF
+55 ELHKEEALWSNSMF
-69 GGMPAYQVSTE
+69 GGMPAYQVSTK
-80 HNANLLRPILLTLR
+80 HDANLLRPILLTLR

-134 ATITILY
+134 ATINILY
-141 LGAGHTGKVTSIAF
+141 LGAGHTGKVTAIAF

-197 AFLLVAVALGESI
+197 AFLLVAVAIGESV
-210 RLLITKQFKAL
+210 RLIVAKQFKAL
-221 GMSLAVLAV
+221 SMSLAVLAV

-302 SSRGIDNKDAFLRA
+302 SAAIAENNKDAIPNA
-316 GKINKIVNKGEIK
+316 AKGNKNVNKFKDDLKGT
-329 NYLQKYSNGYWG
+329 NSYWG
-341 AQSFTGGAFYFGAAI
+341 AQRFTGGAFYFGAAI

-374 FLVITL
+374 FLVVTL

-397 IEKIPLYN
+397 IEKIPMYN

-428 LKKLVE
+428 LKRLVE
-434 GEIAWGEKGKKI
+434 GEIAWGAKGKKV
-446 LTSAVAVFAIVI
+446 LTGAVAVFALVI
-458 MYLYVSPS
+458 MFLYVSPS
-466 SIGSLITEQE
+466 STGSLISPQE
-476 QEQVDKAPPE
+476 QEQFDQMAKSAPKE
-486 QRSVMGEYI
+486 QVAMIDDYTS
-495 TALNDVRAEIFKA
+495 ALQDVRVEIFKA

-515 LVILASGGVLTL
+515 LVILISGAVLAL
-527 LYAKNKKLKMSILP
+527 VYVKNDKLKMAILP
-541 AIGLI
+541 IVGVI
-546 ALFDGFSVSRRY
+546 VLFDGFSVSRRY

-563 EKGATYKKFV
+563 EKGAYKKFV
-573 TLEQKE
+573 TLEEKE
-579 IPVKANTADFSILD
+579 IPVKPSAADFSILD
-593 LEKPAVVDFENKSK
+593 LEKPNVADFDNKSN

-626 ALKEVANFG
+626 AMKEVANFG

-654 AQTSFFHK
+654 AETSFFHK

-669 AKLKRFQEIIDFH
+669 AKLKRMQEVIDFH
-682 LSNEL
+682 LAE
-687 RLVQNSLIDF
+687 
-697 ALRTDSTIAKQALE
+697 
-711 LKDSPELDNFYQA
+711 ELDSAIAYLQA
-724 LLQQYDFSAFSQPL
+724 GTFDSLGGTL
-738 KTPVL
+738 TVL

-752 GNPEQPAIPNKFA
+752 GNPEQPAFPNKFA
-765 IGNAWF
+765 MGNAWF
-771 VSQVKTTNNSDEE
+771 VSKVRTTNNSDEE
-784 IVALGEIDPKV
+784 MIALGEIDSKI

-800 ASFATQ
+800 ASFGTQ
-806 FHAAQGAVDS
+806 FHAPQTAVDS

-855 ICRIDGNEVEAARVN
+855 ICRIDGNEVDAARVN

-912 AFAGFMV
+912 GLAGFMV

>member
-8 SWPHAVAILALV
+8 SWPHAVAILSLV
-20 VLSSAY
+20 ILSSIY

-33 YDLDQNDIVQWRG
+33 YDLDQHDIVQWRG

-55 QLHNEEALWSNSMF
+55 ELHNEEALWSNSMF

-134 ATITILY
+134 ATINILY

-197 AFLLVAVALGESI
+197 AFLLIAVAIGESV
-210 RLLITKQFKAL
+210 RLAVGKQLKAL
-221 GMSLAVLAV
+221 LMSLAVLAV
-230 ASIVAVL
+230 ATVVAIL
-237 PSASNLMTTFEYSKY
+237 PSASNLMTTYEYSKY

-302 SSRGIDNKDAFLRA
+302 SEAIGDNNKDAITKAAKENR
-316 GKINKIVNKGEIK
+316 NVNKFKDDLKGT
-329 NYLQKYSNGYWG
+329 NSYWG
-341 AQSFTGGAFYFGAAI
+341 GQRFTGGAFYFGAAI
-356 MTLFILA
+356 MTLFILS
-363 FVGLKDGIKWP
+363 FFGLKDGIKWP
-374 FLVITL
+374 FLFITL
-380 LALGLCLK
+380 LALALCLK

-397 IEKIPLYN
+397 IENIPMYN

-417 QVMAAAMGMMF
+417 QVIAPLMGIMF
-428 LKKLVE
+428 LKQLKE
-434 GEIAWGEKGKKI
+434 GEVFFDRKVIPAASVISTGGLILIFRRNFWNKTYFWSNKNDKTLITSTIA
-446 LTSAVAVFAIVI
+446 LFVLVVMF
-458 MYLYVSPS
+458 LYVNPNFT
-466 SIGSLITEQE
+466 GSMITPQE
-476 QEQVDKAPPE
+476 QEQFDQMAKSAPKE
-486 QRSVMGEYI
+486 QVAMIDDYSS
-495 TALNDVRAEIFKA
+495 ALQDVRAEIFKA

-515 LVILASGGVLTL
+515 LVILISGAVLAL
-527 LYAKNKKLKMSILP
+527 VYVKNSTLKMAILP
-541 AIGLI
+541 IIGVI
-546 ALFDGFSVSRRY
+546 ALLDGFSVSRRY
-558 LNLEK
+558 LNLDK
-563 EKGATYKKFV
+563 EKGAYKKFV
-573 TLEQKE
+573 AIENKE
-579 IPVKANTADFSILD
+579 IPVKAKAADFSILD
-593 LEKPAVVDFENKSK
+593 LEKPNVADFDNKSNE
-607 ALEQAL
+607 LEQAL
-613 TNSGI
+613 KNSGI
-618 YDHVKTKG
+618 YDHVKSKD
-626 ALKEVANFG
+626 AMKEVANFG

-654 AQTSFFHK
+654 AETSFFHK

-669 AKLKRFQEIIDFH
+669 AKLKRMQEVIDFH
-682 LSNEL
+682 LSE
-687 RLVQNSLIDF
+687 
-697 ALRTDSTIAKQALE
+697 
-711 LKDSPELDNFYQA
+711 ELDSAIAYLQA
-724 LLQQYDFSAFSQPL
+724 GTFDSLGGSL
-738 KTPVL
+738 TVL

-752 GNPEQPAIPNKFA
+752 GNPEQPAFPNKFA
-765 IGNAWF
+765 MGNAWF

-800 ASFATQ
+800 AAFGTQ
-806 FHAAQGAVDS
+806 FHAPQNAVDS

-841 QPVVFSEIYYPEGW
+841 QPVVFSEIYYPQGW

-876 MVPAGTHTVEWS
+876 MIPAGTHTVEWS

>member
-8 SWPHAVAILALV
+8 SWPHAVAILSLV
-20 VLSSAY
+20 ILSSVY

-55 QLHNEEALWSNSMF
+55 ELHNEEALWSNSMF

-80 HNANLLRPILLTLR
+80 HNANLLRPILLVLR

-127 GAVAFGF
+127 GAIAFGF

-155 LAPALGGF
+155 LAPTLGGF

-197 AFLLVAVALGESI
+197 AFLLVAVAVGESI
-210 RLLITKQFKAL
+210 RLVLAKQFKAL

-230 ASIVAVL
+230 ASVVAVL

-302 SSRGIDNKDAFLRA
+302 SSAIGDKNKDAIPNA
-316 GKINKIVNKGEIK
+316 AKGNKNVNKFKDDLKGT
-329 NYLQKYSNGYWG
+329 NSYWG
-341 AQSFTGGAFYFGAAI
+341 AQRFTGGAFYFGAAI

-397 IEKIPLYN
+397 IEKIPMYN

-446 LTSAVAVFAIVI
+446 LTGAVALFAIVI
-458 MYLYVSPS
+458 MFLYVSPS
-466 SIGSLITEQE
+466 STGTMISPQE
-476 QEQVDKAPPE
+476 QEQFDQMAKSGPKE
-486 QRSVMGEYI
+486 QAAMVEDYSV
-495 TALNDVRAEIFKA
+495 ALQDVRAEIFKA

-515 LVILASGGVLTL
+515 LVILISGGVLAL
-527 LYAKNKKLKMSILP
+527 LYVKKDKLKLAILP
-541 AIGLI
+541 IVGVI
-546 ALFDGFSVSRRY
+546 VLFDGFSVSRRY

-563 EKGATYKKFV
+563 EKGAYKKFV
-573 TLEQKE
+573 TLEEKE
-579 IPVKANTADFSILD
+579 IPVKPSAADFSILD
-593 LEKPAVVDFENKSK
+593 LEKPAVAGFDIKSNE
-607 ALEQAL
+607 LEQAL

-618 YDHVKTKG
+618 YDHIKTKG

-635 ALQLNSDF
+635 TLQLNSDF

-654 AQTSFFHK
+654 AETSFFHK

-669 AKLKRFQEIIDFH
+669 AKLKRIQEVIDFH
-682 LSNEL
+682 LAE
-687 RLVQNSLIDF
+687 
-697 ALRTDSTIAKQALE
+697 
-711 LKDSPELDNFYQA
+711 ELDSALAYLQA
-724 LLQQYDFSAFSQPL
+724 GTYDSLGGSL
-738 KTPVL
+738 SVL

-765 IGNAWF
+765 MGNAWF

-784 IVALGEIDPKV
+784 IVALGEIDAKL

-800 ASFATQ
+800 TTFTTQ
-806 FHAAQGAVDS
+806 FHAPQSAVDS

-855 ICRIDGNEVEAARVN
+855 ICRIDGNEVDAARVN
-870 YVLRGA
+870 YILRGA

-912 AFAGFMV
+912 GLAGFMV
-919 YKEEKKA
+919 YKKEKKA

>member
-1 MNKFLKL
+1 
-8 SWPHAVAILALV
+8 
-20 VLSSAY
+20 
-26 FSPLWQG
+26 
-33 YDLDQNDIVQWRG
+33 
-46 MSQELSNYR
+46 
-55 QLHNEEALWSNSMF
+55 
-69 GGMPAYQVSTE
+69 
-80 HNANLLRPILLTLR
+80 
-94 LGLPG
+94 
-99 AIGTLFL
+99 
-106 CFLGYY
+106 
-112 ILGLCLRLGPWYSLV
+112 
-127 GAVAFGF
+127 
-134 ATITILY
+134 
-141 LGAGHTGKVTSIAF
+141 
-155 LAPALGGF
+155 
-163 ILAFRGRA
+163 
-171 YLGGAIFMLFL
+171 
-182 GLNIAANHL
+182 
-191 QMTYYL
+191 
-197 AFLLVAVALGESI
+197 
-210 RLLITKQFKAL
+210 
-221 GMSLAVLAV
+221 
-230 ASIVAVL
+230 
-237 PSASNLMTTFEYSKY
+237 
-252 TTRGSS
+252 
-258 DLTLKPKESSNIEQ
+258 LKPEKGSNVEQ
-272 EGLSGSYILDYN
+272 EGLSSSYILDYN
-284 FASGEQWSLLI
+284 FASGEQWSMII

-302 SSRGIDNKDAFLRA
+302 SAYIGENNKEAVTAASKKNKD
-316 GKINKIVNKGEIK
+316 VNVTEIK
-329 NYLQKYSNGYWG
+329 NAILTGSNSYWG
-341 AQSFTGGAFYFGAAI
+341 AQNSTGGAFYFGAAI

-388 EMTGLNSMF
+388 EMTGLNAFF
-397 IEKIPLYN
+397 IEKIPMYN

-434 GEIAWGEKGKKI
+434 GEIAWGNKGKKI
-446 LTSAVAVFAIVI
+446 LTGAVTLVVVVI
-458 MYLYVSPS
+458 LYLNISPS
-466 SIGSLITEQE
+466 SVGPLISAQEEEQFDEMSKNGPKE
-476 QEQVDKAPPE
+476 QLAMMDKYE
-486 QRSVMGEYI
+486 G
-495 TALNDVRAEIFKA
+495 ALEDVRAEIFKT

-515 LVILASGGVLTL
+515 LVILVAGGVLAL
-527 LYAKNKKLKMSILP
+527 LYTKNKTVKMAILP
-541 AIGLI
+541 LIGVI

-563 EKGATYKKFV
+563 EKGSTYKKFV

-579 IPVKANTADFSILD
+579 IPVKANAADFTILD
-593 LEKPAVVDFENKSK
+593 LEKPAIADFDNKSS
-607 ALEQAL
+607 ALEQVL
-613 TNSGI
+613 KDSGI
-618 YDHVKTKG
+618 YSHVKTKG

-635 ALQLNSDF
+635 VLQLNSDF

-669 AKLKRFQEIIDFH
+669 AKLKRYQE
-682 LSNEL
+682 
-687 RLVQNSLIDF
+687 LIDF
-697 ALRTDSTIAKQALE
+697 YLAEDLDSAMAYLQAGTF
-711 LKDSPELDNFYQA
+711 DSLGGS
-724 LLQQYDFSAFSQPL
+724 L
-738 KTPVL
+738 TVL

-752 GNPEQPAIPNKFA
+752 GNPEQPAFPNKFA
-765 IGNAWF
+765 LGNAWF
-771 VSQVKTTNNSDEE
+771 VSKVKTTNNSDEE

-855 ICRIDGNEVEAARVN
+855 ICRIDGNEVDAARVN

-912 AFAGFMV
+912 GLAGFMV
-919 YKEEKKA
+919 YREEKKA

>member
-8 SWPHAVAILALV
+8 SWPHAVAILSLV
-20 VLSSAY
+20 ILASVY

-33 YDLDQNDIVQWRG
+33 YDLNQPDIVQWRG

-55 QLHNEEALWSNSMF
+55 ELHNEEALWSNSMF

-80 HNANLLRPILLTLR
+80 HSANLLRPILLTLR

-134 ATITILY
+134 ATINILY

-197 AFLLVAVALGESI
+197 AFLLIAVALGESI
-210 RLLITKQFKAL
+210 RLVLAKQFKAL

-230 ASIVAVL
+230 ASVVAVL
-237 PSASNLMTTFEYSKY
+237 PSASNLMTTYEYSKY

-295 PNAKGGA
+295 QNAKGGA
-302 SSRGIDNKDAFLRA
+302 SAAIGEKHKDAIPNA
-316 GKINKIVNKGEIK
+316 AKGNKNVNKFKDDLKGT
-329 NYLQKYSNGYWG
+329 NAYWG
-341 AQSFTGGAFYFGAAI
+341 AQRFTGGAFYFGAAI

-374 FLVITL
+374 FLIVTL

-397 IEKIPLYN
+397 IEKIPMYN

-410 KMILVLI
+410 KMILVLV

-434 GEIAWGEKGKKI
+434 GEVAWGKNGKKI
-446 LTSAVAVFAIVI
+446 LTGAVAVFAIVI

-466 SIGSLITEQE
+466 STGTMISSQE
-476 QEQVDKAPPE
+476 QEQFDQMSKSAPKE
-486 QRSVMGEYI
+486 QVAMIDDYSS
-495 TALNDVRAEIFKA
+495 ALSDVRAEIFKA

-515 LVILASGGVLTL
+515 LVLLISGGVLAL
-527 LYAKNKKLKMSILP
+527 VYVNNKNLKMAILP
-541 AIGLI
+541 IVGVI
-546 ALFDGFSVSRRY
+546 VLFDGFSVSRRY

-563 EKGATYKKFV
+563 EKGAYKKFV
-573 TLEQKE
+573 TLEEKE
-579 IPVKANTADFSILD
+579 IPVKPSAADFSILD
-593 LEKPAVVDFENKSK
+593 LEKPAVADFDNKSN

-654 AQTSFFHK
+654 AETSFFHK

-669 AKLKRFQEIIDFH
+669 AKLKRIQEVIDFH
-682 LSNEL
+682 LAE
-687 RLVQNSLIDF
+687 
-697 ALRTDSTIAKQALE
+697 
-711 LKDSPELDNFYQA
+711 ELDSALAYLQA
-724 LLQQYDFSAFSQPL
+724 GTYDSLGGSL
-738 KTPVL
+738 SVL
-743 NMLNTKYYI
+743 NMLNTRYYI

-765 IGNAWF
+765 MGNAWF
-771 VSQVKTTNNSDEE
+771 VSKVKTTNNSDEE
-784 IVALGEIDPKV
+784 IVALGEIDAKV

-800 ASFATQ
+800 SAYATQ
-806 FHAAQGAVDS
+806 FHAPQTAVDS

-829 LRYEVNNTSAEA
+829 LRYEVNNTSGEA

-876 MVPAGTHTVEWS
+876 MVPSGTHTVEWS

-912 AFAGFMV
+912 GLAGFIV
-919 YKEEKKA
+919 YKEERKLS

>member
-26 FSPLWQG
+26 FSPLWLG

-197 AFLLVAVALGESI
+197 AFLLVAVALGESV
-210 RLLITKQFKAL
+210 RLIVEKQFKAL

-230 ASIVAVL
+230 ASVVAVL
-237 PSASNLMTTFEYSKY
+237 PSASNLMTTYEYSKY

-302 SSRGIDNKDAFLRA
+302 SAAIGDKNKDAIPNA
-316 GKINKIVNKGEIK
+316 AKGNKNVNKFKDDLKGQ
-329 NYLQKYSNGYWG
+329 NSYWG
-341 AQSFTGGAFYFGAAI
+341 AQRFTGGAFYFGAAI

-374 FLVITL
+374 FLIITL

-397 IEKIPLYN
+397 IEKIPMYN

-446 LTSAVAVFAIVI
+446 LTGAVAVFAIVI

-466 SIGSLITEQE
+466 STGTMISAQE
-476 QEQVDKAPPE
+476 QEQFDQMSKSGPKE
-486 QRSVMGEYI
+486 QAAMVEDYSS
-495 TALNDVRAEIFKA
+495 ALQDVRAEIFKA
-508 DAKRSLF
+508 DAKRSLL
-515 LVILASGGVLTL
+515 LVLLVSGIVLAL
-527 LYAKNKKLKMSILP
+527 LYVKNNTLKLAVLP
-541 AIGLI
+541 VIGI
-546 ALFDGFSVSRRY
+546 VALFDGFSVSRRY

-563 EKGATYKKFV
+563 EKGTTYKKFV

-593 LEKPAVVDFENKSK
+593 LEKPAVADFENKSN

-613 TNSGI
+613 KNSRI
-618 YDHVKTKG
+618 YDHVKSKD

-643 RVARLGNPFND
+643 RVARLGNTFND
-654 AQTSFFHK
+654 AETSFFHK

-669 AKLKRFQEIIDFH
+669 AKLKRIQEVIDFH
-682 LSNEL
+682 LAE
-687 RLVQNSLIDF
+687 
-697 ALRTDSTIAKQALE
+697 
-711 LKDSPELDNFYQA
+711 ELDSALAYLQA
-724 LLQQYDFSAFSQPL
+724 GTFDSLGGSLSI
-738 KTPVL
+738 L

-771 VSQVKTTNNSDEE
+771 VSKVRTTNNSDEE
-784 IVALGEIDPKV
+784 MIALGEIDSKM

-800 ASFATQ
+800 ASFGTQ
-806 FHAAQGAVDS
+806 FHASQSAVDS

-855 ICRIDGNEVEAARVN
+855 ICRIDGNEVDAARVN
-870 YVLRGA
+870 YVLRGT

>member
-1 MNKFLKL
+1 
-8 SWPHAVAILALV
+8 
-20 VLSSAY
+20 
-26 FSPLWQG
+26 
-33 YDLDQNDIVQWRG
+33 

-55 QLHNEEALWSNSMF
+55 ELHNEEALWSNSMF

-134 ATITILY
+134 ATINILY

-210 RLLITKQFKAL
+210 RLAVAKQFKAL

-230 ASIVAVL
+230 ASVVAVL

-302 SSRGIDNKDAFLRA
+302 SAAIGDKNKDAIPNA
-316 GKINKIVNKGEIK
+316 AKGNKNVNKFKDDLKGT
-329 NYLQKYSNGYWG
+329 NSYWG
-341 AQSFTGGAFYFGAAI
+341 AQRFTGGAFYFGAAI

-397 IEKIPLYN
+397 IEKIPMYN

-410 KMILVLI
+410 KMILVLV

-434 GEIAWGEKGKKI
+434 GEVAWGKNGKKI
-446 LTSAVAVFAIVI
+446 LTGAVAVFAIVI

-466 SIGSLITEQE
+466 STGILISPQE
-476 QEQVDKAPPE
+476 QEQFDQMAKNAPKE
-486 QRSVMGEYI
+486 QVAMIDDYSS
-495 TALNDVRAEIFKA
+495 ALQDVRAEIFKA

-515 LVILASGGVLTL
+515 LVLLISGGVLAL
-527 LYAKNKKLKMSILP
+527 VYMNNKTLKMAILP
-541 AIGLI
+541 IVGVI
-546 ALFDGFSVSRRY
+546 VLFDGFSVSRRY

-563 EKGATYKKFV
+563 EKGAYKKFV
-573 TLEQKE
+573 TLEEKE
-579 IPVKANTADFSILD
+579 IPVKPSAADFSILD
-593 LEKPAVVDFENKSK
+593 LEKPAVADFENKSNSLEE
-607 ALEQAL
+607 ALK
-613 TNSGI
+613 NSGI
-618 YDHVKTKG
+618 YDHVKSKD
-626 ALKEVANFG
+626 AMKEVANFG
-635 ALQLNSDF
+635 TLQLNSDF

-654 AQTSFFHK
+654 AETSFFHK

-669 AKLKRFQEIIDFH
+669 AKLKRIQEVIDFH
-682 LSNEL
+682 LAE
-687 RLVQNSLIDF
+687 
-697 ALRTDSTIAKQALE
+697 
-711 LKDSPELDNFYQA
+711 ELDSALAYLQA
-724 LLQQYDFSAFSQPL
+724 GTFDSLGGSLSI
-738 KTPVL
+738 L

-765 IGNAWF
+765 MGNAWF
-771 VSQVKTTNNSDEE
+771 VSKVRTTNNSDEE
-784 IVALGEIDPKV
+784 IVALGEINPKV

-841 QPVVFSEIYYPEGW
+841 QPVVFSEIYYPQGW
-855 ICRIDGNEVEAARVN
+855 ICRIDGNEVDAARVN

-912 AFAGFMV
+912 GLAGFMV
-919 YKEEKKA
+919 YKEERKLS

>member
-26 FSPLWQG
+26 FSPLWLG

-210 RLLITKQFKAL
+210 RLIVEKQFKAL

-230 ASIVAVL
+230 ASVVAVL
-237 PSASNLMTTFEYSKY
+237 PSASNLMTTYEYSKY

-302 SSRGIDNKDAFLRA
+302 SAAIGDKNKDAIPNA
-316 GKINKIVNKGEIK
+316 AKGNKNVNKFKDDLKGQ
-329 NYLQKYSNGYWG
+329 NSYWG
-341 AQSFTGGAFYFGAAI
+341 AQRFTGGAFYFGAAI

-374 FLVITL
+374 FLIITL

-397 IEKIPLYN
+397 IEKIPMYN

-446 LTSAVAVFAIVI
+446 LTGAVAVFAIVI

-466 SIGSLITEQE
+466 STGTMISAQE
-476 QEQVDKAPPE
+476 QEQFDQMSKSGPKE
-486 QRSVMGEYI
+486 QAAMVEDYSS
-495 TALNDVRAEIFKA
+495 ALQDVRAEIFKA
-508 DAKRSLF
+508 DAKRSLL
-515 LVILASGGVLTL
+515 LVLLVSGIVLAL
-527 LYAKNKKLKMSILP
+527 LYVKNNTLKLAVLP
-541 AIGLI
+541 VIGI
-546 ALFDGFSVSRRY
+546 VALFDGFSVSRRY

-563 EKGATYKKFV
+563 EKGTTYKKFV

-593 LEKPAVVDFENKSK
+593 LEKPAVADFENKSN

-613 TNSGI
+613 KNSRI
-618 YDHVKTKG
+618 YDHVKSKD

-643 RVARLGNPFND
+643 RVARLGNTFND
-654 AQTSFFHK
+654 AETSFFHK

-669 AKLKRFQEIIDFH
+669 AKLKRIQEVIDFH
-682 LSNEL
+682 LAE
-687 RLVQNSLIDF
+687 
-697 ALRTDSTIAKQALE
+697 
-711 LKDSPELDNFYQA
+711 ELDSALAYLQA
-724 LLQQYDFSAFSQPL
+724 GTFDSLGGSLSI
-738 KTPVL
+738 L

-771 VSQVKTTNNSDEE
+771 VSKVRTTNNSDEE
-784 IVALGEIDPKV
+784 MIALGEIDSKM

-800 ASFATQ
+800 ASFGTQ
-806 FHAAQGAVDS
+806 FHASQSAVDS

-855 ICRIDGNEVEAARVN
+855 ICRIDGNEVDAARVN
-870 YVLRGA
+870 YVLRGT

>member
-8 SWPHAVAILALV
+8 SWPHAVAILSLV
-20 VLSSAY
+20 ILSSVY

-55 QLHNEEALWSNSMF
+55 ELHNEEALWSNSMF

-134 ATITILY
+134 ATINILY
-141 LGAGHTGKVTSIAF
+141 LGAGHTGKVTAIAF

-163 ILAFRGRA
+163 ILAFRGKA

-197 AFLLVAVALGESI
+197 VFLLIAVAIGESV
-210 RLLITKQFKAL
+210 RLLVGKQLKAL
-221 GMSLAVLAV
+221 IMSLAVLAV

-258 DLTLKPKESSNIEQ
+258 DLTLKPNESSNIEQ

-302 SSRGIDNKDAFLRA
+302 SAAIGDKNKDAITNA
-316 GKINKIVNKGEIK
+316 AKGNKNVNKFKDDLKGT
-329 NYLQKYSNGYWG
+329 NSYWG
-341 AQSFTGGAFYFGAAI
+341 AQRFTGGAFYFGAAI

-363 FVGLKDGIKWP
+363 FVGLKDAIKWP

-380 LALGLCLK
+380 LTLGLCLK

-397 IEKIPLYN
+397 IEKIPMYN

-417 QVMAAAMGMMF
+417 QVMEAAMGMMF

-446 LTSAVAVFAIVI
+446 LTGAVAAFAIVI

-466 SIGSLITEQE
+466 STGTMISPQE
-476 QEQVDKAPPE
+476 QEQFDEMAKSAPKE
-486 QRSVMGEYI
+486 QVAMIDDYSS
-495 TALNDVRAEIFKA
+495 ALQDVRAEIFKA
-508 DAKRSLF
+508 DTKRSLF
-515 LVILASGGVLTL
+515 FVIVVSAAVLSLVYVKNKNLKLAVLPVIGVL
-527 LYAKNKKLKMSILP
+527 
-541 AIGLI
+541 
-546 ALFDGFSVSRRY
+546 ALMDGFSVSRRY
-558 LNLEK
+558 LNLDK
-563 EKGATYKKFV
+563 EKGAYKKFV
-573 TLEQKE
+573 AIENKE
-579 IPVKANTADFSILD
+579 IPVKAKAADFSILD
-593 LEKPAVVDFENKSK
+593 LEKPNVADFDNKSNE
-607 ALEQAL
+607 LEQAL
-613 TNSGI
+613 KKSGI
-618 YDHVKTKG
+618 YDHVKSKD
-626 ALKEVANFG
+626 AMKEVANFG

-643 RVARLGNPFND
+643 RVARLGNTFND
-654 AQTSFFHK
+654 AETSFFHK

-669 AKLKRFQEIIDFH
+669 AKLKRIQEVIDFH
-682 LSNEL
+682 LAE
-687 RLVQNSLIDF
+687 
-697 ALRTDSTIAKQALE
+697 
-711 LKDSPELDNFYQA
+711 ELDSALAYLQA
-724 LLQQYDFSAFSQPL
+724 GTFDSLGGSL
-738 KTPVL
+738 TVL

-752 GNPEQPAIPNKFA
+752 GNPEQPAIPNKFSM
-765 IGNAWF
+765 GNAWF
-771 VSQVKTTNNSDEE
+771 VSKVRTTNNSDEE
-784 IVALGEIDPKV
+784 MIALGEIDSKI

-800 ASFATQ
+800 ASFGTQ
-806 FHAAQGAVDS
+806 FHAAQSAVDS

-841 QPVVFSEIYYPEGW
+841 QPVVFSEIYYPQGW
-855 ICRIDGNEVEAARVN
+855 ICRIDGNEVDAARVN

-912 AFAGFMV
+912 GLAGFMV

>member
-8 SWPHAVAILALV
+8 SWPHAVAILSLV
-20 VLSSAY
+20 ILASVY

-55 QLHNEEALWSNSMF
+55 ELHNEEALWSNSMF

-134 ATITILY
+134 ATINILY

-210 RLLITKQFKAL
+210 RLIVEKQFKAL
-221 GMSLAVLAV
+221 SMSLAVLAV

-302 SSRGIDNKDAFLRA
+302 SAAIGDKNKDAIPNA
-316 GKINKIVNKGEIK
+316 AKGNKNVNKFKDDLKGT
-329 NYLQKYSNGYWG
+329 NSYWG
-341 AQSFTGGAFYFGAAI
+341 AQRFTGGAFYFGAAI

-397 IEKIPLYN
+397 IEKIPMYN

-410 KMILVLI
+410 KMILVLV

-434 GEIAWGEKGKKI
+434 GEVAWGKNGKKI
-446 LTSAVAVFAIVI
+446 LTGAVAVFAIVI

-466 SIGSLITEQE
+466 STGTMISPQE
-476 QEQVDKAPPE
+476 QEQFDQMAKSAPKE
-486 QRSVMGEYI
+486 QVAMIDDYSS
-495 TALNDVRAEIFKA
+495 ALQDVRAEIFKA

-515 LVILASGGVLTL
+515 LVLLISGGVLAL
-527 LYAKNKKLKMSILP
+527 VYMNNKTLKMAILP
-541 AIGLI
+541 IVGVI
-546 ALFDGFSVSRRY
+546 VLFDGFSVSRRY

-563 EKGATYKKFV
+563 EKGAYKKFV
-573 TLEQKE
+573 TLEEKE
-579 IPVKANTADFSILD
+579 IPVKPSAADFSILD
-593 LEKPAVVDFENKSK
+593 LEKPAVADFENKSNSLEE
-607 ALEQAL
+607 ALK
-613 TNSGI
+613 NSGI
-618 YDHVKTKG
+618 YDHVKSKD
-626 ALKEVANFG
+626 AMKEVANFG
-635 ALQLNSDF
+635 TLQLNSDF

-654 AQTSFFHK
+654 AETSFFHK

-669 AKLKRFQEIIDFH
+669 AKLKRIQEVIDFH
-682 LSNEL
+682 LAE
-687 RLVQNSLIDF
+687 
-697 ALRTDSTIAKQALE
+697 
-711 LKDSPELDNFYQA
+711 ELDSALAYLQA
-724 LLQQYDFSAFSQPL
+724 GTFDSLGGSLSI
-738 KTPVL
+738 L

-765 IGNAWF
+765 TGNAWF
-771 VSQVKTTNNSDEE
+771 VSKVKTTNNSDEE
-784 IVALGEIDPKV
+784 IVALGEINPKV

-855 ICRIDGNEVEAARVN
+855 ICRIDGNEVDAARVN

-912 AFAGFMV
+912 GLAGFMV
-919 YKEEKKA
+919 YRGEKKA

>member
-8 SWPHAVAILALV
+8 SWPHAVAILSLV
-20 VLSSAY
+20 ILASVY

-33 YDLDQNDIVQWRG
+33 YDLNQPDIVQWRG

-55 QLHNEEALWSNSMF
+55 ELHNEEALWSNSMF

-134 ATITILY
+134 ATINILY

-197 AFLLVAVALGESI
+197 AFLLVAVAVGESI
-210 RLLITKQFKAL
+210 RLVIAKQFKAL

-230 ASIVAVL
+230 ASVVAVL
-237 PSASNLMTTFEYSKY
+237 PSASNLMTTYEYSKY

-302 SSRGIDNKDAFLRA
+302 SAAIGDKNKEAIPNA
-316 GKINKIVNKGEIK
+316 AKGNKNVNKFKDDLKGT
-329 NYLQKYSNGYWG
+329 NSYWG
-341 AQSFTGGAFYFGAAI
+341 AQRFTGGAFYFGAAI

-397 IEKIPLYN
+397 IEKIPMYN

-434 GEIAWGEKGKKI
+434 GEVAWGKNGKKI
-446 LTSAVAVFAIVI
+446 LTGAVAVFAIVI
-458 MYLYVSPS
+458 MYLNVSPS
-466 SIGSLITEQE
+466 STGTMISPQE
-476 QEQVDKAPPE
+476 QEQFDQLSKNAPKEQVAMVDDY
-486 QRSVMGEYI
+486 SS
-495 TALNDVRAEIFKA
+495 ALQDVRAEIFKA

-515 LVILASGGVLTL
+515 LVLLVSGAVLALV
-527 LYAKNKKLKMSILP
+527 YVNNKTLKMAILP
-541 AIGLI
+541 IVGVI
-546 ALFDGFSVSRRY
+546 VLFDGFSVSRRY

-563 EKGATYKKFV
+563 EKGAYKKFV
-573 TLEQKE
+573 TLEEKE
-579 IPVKANTADFSILD
+579 IPVKPSAADFSILD
-593 LEKPAVVDFENKSK
+593 LEKPAVADFDNKSN

-654 AQTSFFHK
+654 AETSFFHK

-669 AKLKRFQEIIDFH
+669 AKLKRIQEVIDFH
-682 LSNEL
+682 LAE
-687 RLVQNSLIDF
+687 
-697 ALRTDSTIAKQALE
+697 
-711 LKDSPELDNFYQA
+711 ELDSALAYLQA
-724 LLQQYDFSAFSQPL
+724 GTYDSLGGSL
-738 KTPVL
+738 SVL

-765 IGNAWF
+765 MGNAWF

-784 IVALGEIDPKV
+784 MVALGEINPKM

-800 ASFATQ
+800 SAFATQ
-806 FHAAQGAVDS
+806 FHAPQTAVDS

-841 QPVVFSEIYYPEGW
+841 QPVVFSEIYYPQGW

>member
-8 SWPHAVAILALV
+8 SWPHAVAILSLV
-20 VLSSAY
+20 ILASVY

-55 QLHNEEALWSNSMF
+55 ELHNEEALWSNSMF

-134 ATITILY
+134 ATINILY

-197 AFLLVAVALGESI
+197 AFLLLAVALGESI
-210 RLLITKQFKAL
+210 RLIVEKQFKAL
-221 GMSLAVLAV
+221 SMSLAVLAV

-302 SSRGIDNKDAFLRA
+302 SAAIGDKNKDAIPNA
-316 GKINKIVNKGEIK
+316 AKGNKNVNKFKDDLKGT
-329 NYLQKYSNGYWG
+329 NSYWG
-341 AQSFTGGAFYFGAAI
+341 AQRFTGGAFYFGAAI

-397 IEKIPLYN
+397 IEKIPMYN

-417 QVMAAAMGMMF
+417 QVMAAAMGMIF

-434 GEIAWGEKGKKI
+434 GEIAWGDKGKKI
-446 LTSAVAVFAIVI
+446 LTGAVAVFAIVI
-458 MYLYVSPS
+458 MYLNVSPS
-466 SIGSLITEQE
+466 STGTMISPQE
-476 QEQVDKAPPE
+476 QEQFDQMAKSAPKE
-486 QRSVMGEYI
+486 QVAMIDDYSS
-495 TALNDVRAEIFKA
+495 ALQDVRAEIFKA

-515 LVILASGGVLTL
+515 LVLLISGGVLAL
-527 LYAKNKKLKMSILP
+527 VYVNNKTLKMAILP
-541 AIGLI
+541 IVGVI
-546 ALFDGFSVSRRY
+546 VLFDGFSVSRRY

-563 EKGATYKKFV
+563 EKGAYKKFV
-573 TLEQKE
+573 TLEEKE
-579 IPVKANTADFSILD
+579 IPVKPSAADFSILD
-593 LEKPAVVDFENKSK
+593 LEKPAVADFENKSNS
-607 ALEQAL
+607 LEQAL
-613 TNSGI
+613 KNSGI
-618 YDHVKTKG
+618 YDHVKSKD
-626 ALKEVANFG
+626 AMKEVANFG

-654 AQTSFFHK
+654 AETSFFHK

-669 AKLKRFQEIIDFH
+669 AKLKRIQEVIDFH
-682 LSNEL
+682 LAE
-687 RLVQNSLIDF
+687 
-697 ALRTDSTIAKQALE
+697 
-711 LKDSPELDNFYQA
+711 ELDSALAYLQA
-724 LLQQYDFSAFSQPL
+724 GTFDSLGGSLSI
-738 KTPVL
+738 L

-765 IGNAWF
+765 MGNAWF

-784 IVALGEIDPKV
+784 MVALGEIDPKV

-800 ASFATQ
+800 ASFGTQ
-806 FHAAQGAVDS
+806 FHAAQSAVDS

-855 ICRIDGNEVEAARVN
+855 ICRIDGNEVDAARVN

-912 AFAGFMV
+912 GLAGFMV

>member
-8 SWPHAVAILALV
+8 SWPHAVAILSLV
-20 VLSSAY
+20 ILSSVY

-55 QLHNEEALWSNSMF
+55 ELHNEEALWSNSMF

-134 ATITILY
+134 ATINILY
-141 LGAGHTGKVTSIAF
+141 LGAGHTGKVTAIAF

-163 ILAFRGRA
+163 ILAFRGKV

-197 AFLLVAVALGESI
+197 VFLLIAVAIGESV
-210 RLLITKQFKAL
+210 RLLVGKQLKAL
-221 GMSLAVLAV
+221 IMSLAVLAV

-258 DLTLKPKESSNIEQ
+258 DLSLKPNESSNIEQ

-302 SSRGIDNKDAFLRA
+302 SAAIGDKNKDAITNA
-316 GKINKIVNKGEIK
+316 AKGNKNVNKFKDDLKGT
-329 NYLQKYSNGYWG
+329 NSYWG
-341 AQSFTGGAFYFGAAI
+341 AQRFTGGAFYFGAAI

-363 FVGLKDGIKWP
+363 FVGLKDAIKWP

-380 LALGLCLK
+380 LTLGLCLK

-397 IEKIPLYN
+397 IEKIPMYN

-446 LTSAVAVFAIVI
+446 LTGAVAAFAIVI

-466 SIGSLITEQE
+466 STGTMISPQE
-476 QEQVDKAPPE
+476 QEQFDEMAKSAPKE
-486 QRSVMGEYI
+486 QVAMIDDYSS
-495 TALNDVRAEIFKA
+495 ALQDVRAEIFKA
-508 DAKRSLF
+508 DTKRSLF
-515 LVILASGGVLTL
+515 FVIVVSAAVLSLVYVKNKNLKLAVLPVIGVL
-527 LYAKNKKLKMSILP
+527 
-541 AIGLI
+541 
-546 ALFDGFSVSRRY
+546 ALMDGFSVSRRY
-558 LNLEK
+558 LNLDK
-563 EKGATYKKFV
+563 EKGAYKKFV
-573 TLEQKE
+573 AIENKE
-579 IPVKANTADFSILD
+579 IPVKAKAADFSILD
-593 LEKPAVVDFENKSK
+593 LEKPNVADFDNKSNE
-607 ALEQAL
+607 LEQAL
-613 TNSGI
+613 KKSGI
-618 YDHVKTKG
+618 YDHVKSKD
-626 ALKEVANFG
+626 AMKEVANFG

-643 RVARLGNPFND
+643 RVARLGNTFND
-654 AQTSFFHK
+654 AETSFFHK

-669 AKLKRFQEIIDFH
+669 AKLKRIQEVIDFH
-682 LSNEL
+682 LAE
-687 RLVQNSLIDF
+687 
-697 ALRTDSTIAKQALE
+697 
-711 LKDSPELDNFYQA
+711 ELDSALAYLQA
-724 LLQQYDFSAFSQPL
+724 GTFDSLGGSL
-738 KTPVL
+738 TVL

-752 GNPEQPAIPNKFA
+752 GNPEQPAIPNKFSM
-765 IGNAWF
+765 GNAWF
-771 VSQVKTTNNSDEE
+771 VSKVRTTNNSDEE
-784 IVALGEIDPKV
+784 MIALGEIDSKI

-800 ASFATQ
+800 ASFGTQ
-806 FHAAQGAVDS
+806 FHAAQSAVDS

-841 QPVVFSEIYYPEGW
+841 QPVVFSEIYYPQGW
-855 ICRIDGNEVEAARVN
+855 ICRIDGNEVDAARVN

-912 AFAGFMV
+912 GLAGFMV

>member
-8 SWPHAVAILALV
+8 SWPHAVAILSLV
-20 VLSSAY
+20 ILSSVY

-33 YDLDQNDIVQWRG
+33 YDLDQHDIVQWRG

-55 QLHNEEALWSNSMF
+55 ELHNEEALWSNSMF
-69 GGMPAYQVSTE
+69 GGMPAYQVSTK
-80 HNANLLRPILLTLR
+80 HDANLLRPILLTLR

-127 GAVAFGF
+127 GAVAFGL
-134 ATITILY
+134 ATINILY

-197 AFLLVAVALGESI
+197 AFLLIAVAIGETV
-210 RLLITKQFKAL
+210 RLAVGKQFKPL
-221 GMSLAVLAV
+221 MISLAVLAV

-237 PSASNLMTTFEYSKY
+237 PSASNLMTTYEYSKY

-284 FASGEQWSLLI
+284 FAYGERWSLLI
-295 PNAKGGA
+295 PNANGGA
-302 SSRGIDNKDAFLRA
+302 SEAIGEKNKEAITNA
-316 GKINKIVNKGEIK
+316 AKGNKNVNKFKDDLKGT
-329 NYLQKYSNGYWG
+329 NSYWG
-341 AQSFTGGAFYFGAAI
+341 AQRFTGGAFYFGAAI

-374 FLVITL
+374 FLVITI

-397 IEKIPLYN
+397 IEKIPMYN

-434 GEIAWGEKGKKI
+434 GEIAWGAKGKKI
-446 LTSAVAVFAIVI
+446 LTGAVAVFAIVI

-466 SIGSLITEQE
+466 STGTMITSQE
-476 QEQVDKAPPE
+476 QEQFDQLSKGGPKE
-486 QRSVMGEYI
+486 QAAMVEDYSA
-495 TALNDVRAEIFKA
+495 ALQDVRAEIFKA

-515 LVILASGGVLTL
+515 LVLLVSGGVLAL
-527 LYAKNKKLKMSILP
+527 LYVKNNTLKLAILP
-541 AIGLI
+541 VIGVI
-546 ALFDGFSVSRRY
+546 ALLDGFSVSRRY
-558 LNLEK
+558 LNLDK
-563 EKGATYKKFV
+563 EKGAYKKFV
-573 TLEQKE
+573 SIENKE
-579 IPVKANTADFSILD
+579 IPVKAKAADFSILD
-593 LEKPAVVDFENKSK
+593 LEKPNVADFDNKSNE
-607 ALEQAL
+607 LEQAL
-613 TNSGI
+613 KNSGI
-618 YDHVKTKG
+618 YDHVKSKD
-626 ALKEVANFG
+626 AMKEVANFG

-654 AQTSFFHK
+654 AETSFFHK

-669 AKLKRFQEIIDFH
+669 AKLKRMQEVIDFH
-682 LSNEL
+682 LAE
-687 RLVQNSLIDF
+687 
-697 ALRTDSTIAKQALE
+697 
-711 LKDSPELDNFYQA
+711 ELDSAIAYLQA
-724 LLQQYDFSAFSQPL
+724 GTFDSLAGSL
-738 KTPVL
+738 TVL

-752 GNPEQPAIPNKFA
+752 GNPEQPAFPNKFA
-765 IGNAWF
+765 MGNAWF
-771 VSQVKTTNNSDEE
+771 VSKVRTTNNSDEE
-784 IVALGEIDPKV
+784 MIALGEIDSKI

-800 ASFATQ
+800 ASFGTQ
-806 FHAAQGAVDS
+806 FHAAQSAVDS

>member
-1 MNKFLKL
+1 MNKFLKM
-8 SWPHAVAILALV
+8 SWPHAVAILSLV
-20 VLSSAY
+20 ILASVY
-26 FSPLWQG
+26 FSPLLQG
-33 YDLDQNDIVQWRG
+33 YDLNQNDIVQWRG

-55 QLHNEEALWSNSMF
+55 QLNKEEALWSNSMF

-80 HNANLLRPILLTLR
+80 HSANLLRPILLTLR

-134 ATITILY
+134 ATINVLY
-141 LGAGHTGKVTSIAF
+141 LGAGHTGKVTAIAF

-197 AFLLVAVALGESI
+197 AFLLIAVAMGESI
-210 RLLITKQFKAL
+210 RLALAKQFKAL
-221 GMSLAVLAV
+221 AMSLAVLAV
-230 ASIVAVL
+230 ASFVAVL
-237 PSASNLMTTFEYSKY
+237 PSASNLMTTYEYSKF

-258 DLTLKPKESSNIEQ
+258 DLTLKPKDSSNIEK

-302 SSRGIDNKDAFLRA
+302 SAAIGEKNKDAIPNA
-316 GKINKIVNKGEIK
+316 AKGNKNVNKFKDDLKGT
-329 NYLQKYSNGYWG
+329 NSYWG
-341 AQSFTGGAFYFGAAI
+341 GQRFTGGAFYFGAAI
-356 MTLFILA
+356 MTLFVLA

-397 IEKIPLYN
+397 IEKIPMYN

-434 GEIAWGEKGKKI
+434 GEIAWGKNGKKI
-446 LTSAVAVFAIVI
+446 LTGAVAVFAVVI

-466 SIGSLITEQE
+466 STGTMISSQE
-476 QEQVDKAPPE
+476 QEQFDQMSKSAPKE
-486 QRSVMGEYI
+486 QVAMIDDYTS
-495 TALNDVRAEIFKA
+495 ALQDVRAEIFKA
-508 DAKRSLF
+508 DTKRSLF
-515 LVILASGGVLTL
+515 LVLLISGGVLAL
-527 LYAKNKKLKMSILP
+527 VYVKNNTLKMAILP
-541 AIGLI
+541 IVGVI
-546 ALFDGFSVSRRY
+546 VLFDGFSVSRRY
-558 LNLEK
+558 LNLDK
-563 EKGATYKKFV
+563 EKGVYKKFV
-573 TLEQKE
+573 SLEEKE
-579 IPVKANTADFSILD
+579 IPVKANVADFTIFD
-593 LEKPAVVDFENKSK
+593 LEKPAVADFDNKAN

-613 TNSGI
+613 MSSGI
-618 YDHVKTKG
+618 YDHVKSKG

-635 ALQLNSDF
+635 TLQLNSDF

-654 AQTSFFHK
+654 AETSFFHK

-669 AKLKRFQEIIDFH
+669 AKLKRIQEVIDFH
-682 LSNEL
+682 LAE
-687 RLVQNSLIDF
+687 
-697 ALRTDSTIAKQALE
+697 
-711 LKDSPELDNFYQA
+711 ELDSALAYLQA
-724 LLQQYDFSAFSQPL
+724 GTFDSLGGSLS
-738 KTPVL
+738 VL

-752 GNPEQPAIPNKFA
+752 GNPEQPALPNKFA
-765 IGNAWF
+765 MGNAWF

-784 IVALGEIDPKV
+784 IVTLGKINPKV

-800 ASFATQ
+800 SAYATQ
-806 FHAAQGAVDS
+806 FHAPQAAVDS

-841 QPVVFSEIYYPEGW
+841 QPIVFSEIYYPKGW

-870 YVLRGA
+870 YILRGA

-888 FEPKV
+888 FEPEV
-893 WEKGTTISYAG
+893 WEKGTSISYAG
-904 SALLFALL
+904 SALLLALL
-912 AFAGFMV
+912 GLAGFMV
-919 YKEEKKA
+919 YKEEKKVVLKEEKKA

>member
-8 SWPHAVAILALV
+8 SWPHAVAILSLV
-20 VLSSAY
+20 ILSSAY

-80 HNANLLRPILLTLR
+80 HNANLLRPVLLTLR

-210 RLLITKQFKAL
+210 RLIVEKQFKAL
-221 GMSLAVLAV
+221 SMSLAVLAV
-230 ASIVAVL
+230 ASVVAVL

-302 SSRGIDNKDAFLRA
+302 SAAIGDKNKDAISNA
-316 GKINKIVNKGEIK
+316 AKGNKNVNKFKDDLKGT
-329 NYLQKYSNGYWG
+329 NSYWG
-341 AQSFTGGAFYFGAAI
+341 AQRFTGGAFYFGAAI

-397 IEKIPLYN
+397 IEKIPMYN

-446 LTSAVAVFAIVI
+446 LTGAVAVFAIVI

-466 SIGSLITEQE
+466 STGTMISPQE
-476 QEQVDKAPPE
+476 QEQFDQMAKSAPKE
-486 QRSVMGEYI
+486 QVAMIDDYSS
-495 TALNDVRAEIFKA
+495 ALQDVRAEIFKS

-515 LVILASGGVLTL
+515 LVLLVSGAVLALV
-527 LYAKNKKLKMSILP
+527 YVKNSTLKMAILP
-541 AIGLI
+541 VIGVI

-563 EKGATYKKFV
+563 EKGAYKKFV
-573 TLEQKE
+573 TLEEKE
-579 IPVKANTADFSILD
+579 IPVKPSAADFSILD
-593 LEKPAVVDFENKSK
+593 LEKPAVADFDNKSN

-613 TNSGI
+613 SNSGI

-654 AQTSFFHK
+654 AETSFFHK

-669 AKLKRFQEIIDFH
+669 AKLKRIQEVIDFH
-682 LSNEL
+682 LAE
-687 RLVQNSLIDF
+687 
-697 ALRTDSTIAKQALE
+697 
-711 LKDSPELDNFYQA
+711 ELDSALAYLQA
-724 LLQQYDFSAFSQPL
+724 GTFDSLGGSLSI
-738 KTPVL
+738 L

-771 VSQVKTTNNSDEE
+771 VSKVRTTNNSDEE
-784 IVALGEIDPKV
+784 MIALGEIDSKM

-800 ASFATQ
+800 ASFGTQ
-806 FHAAQGAVDS
+806 FHASQSAVDS

-855 ICRIDGNEVEAARVN
+855 ICRIDGNEVDAARVN
-870 YVLRGA
+870 YVLRGT